1 MTRRYAIIL
10 LTVLLSIL
18 TAGAVTVSPR
28 IFRNYTA
35 ANGLADNGAQ
45 TIHCTKTGR
54 LVISTK
60 GQINFYDGSA
70 FSYIDPIDENVYAL
84 PEYHG
89 NYHLYFDKY
98 HHIWLKNTGSVTCV
112 ELITER
118 FVQSIDDVFAE
129 FGVKERVLDLFVDR
143 RGVVWLLT
151 ANGLYSVETKRY
163 IRPRTGLNLQDLE
176 IYKDKYLM
184 LFYQNGMMD
193 MYDTTTGKRIVESRP
208 YADSDARLYT
218 ASSALLLDSTK
229 VYQLRNG
236 AKEAILM
243 QYDAPTRQWSELL
256 RTPYHMNNMAK
267 RDSLLFVPCE
277 YGYWT
282 LNLNS
287 HEATHYEGL
296 MLGNGQS
303 LETDIN
309 VIAFDRQGGMWAGT
323 ETRGILYSKP
333 YKHPFI
339 PYAWGTPTADQLGAM
354 MDHVNQYPKF
364 RNRNVNCVF
373 KDSRGWTWVG
383 TAQGLQVYRR
393 ESDLL
398 PQVYTTKDGLYNN
411 IVHSVVEDRDHH
423 IWVATSYGI
432 SVVLFNEDDR
442 VHYINSYN
450 QYDNVPNE
458 VFVNGKAILLPDGK
472 IAMQSLDHVVLFDPT
487 KMATLDNDYPFKI
500 YPKLIKLMVNG
511 IDVNPTTE
519 IDGNRILD
527 RALSRIWG
535 IALNYNQNSITMVF
549 SALNYFRPQQTFY
562 RVRVLGLDEEWR
574 VVSPFSSPD
583 MVDKDGLLHLPLIA
597 LRPGNYTIQVQ
608 ASLAPDVWDTKPYEW
623 TIEINEPWWR
633 SVGMFGLLA
642 FVLVVMAGINLFYYM
657 KNANLRAMRNSE
669 EVGLINRIYSFVDR
683 CNMSTEVLEPVVEEY
698 TSTQPDPQVELD
710 EDFLKIYKKIAPV
723 VELERKKKKMT
734 MRRLSN
740 AAGMDAKTF
749 YQVITTNIFKSPRPL
764 IKQARL
770 QKVERMLRNTKEPL
784 DVIADKC
791 GFISANFMI
800 ASFFQVHRITPEQYR
815 KKH

>member
-18 TAGAVTVSPR
+18 TAGAVNVSPR

-45 TIHCTKTGR
+45 TILCTKTGR
-54 LVISTK
+54 LVITTA
-60 GQINFYDGSA
+60 GQINFYDGAS
-70 FSYIDPIDENVYAL
+70 FSYIDPLDENIYAL
-84 PEYHG
+84 SDYRG

-118 FVQSIDDVFAE
+118 FVPSIEDVFAE
-129 FGVKERVLDLFVDR
+129 FGVKERVMDLFVDR
-143 RGVVWLLT
+143 TGVVWLLT
-151 ANGLYSVETKRY
+151 ANGLYSVATKQY
-163 IRPRTGLNLQDLE
+163 IKPRAGLNLQDLE
-176 IYKDKYLM
+176 VYKDKFLM
-184 LFYQNGMMD
+184 LFYENGLME
-193 MYDTTTGKRIVESRP
+193 MYDIAKGKRLAENRP
-208 YADSDARLYT
+208 YNDDMARHYA
-218 ASSALLLDSTK
+218 ASSLVMMDSTK
-229 VYQLRNG
+229 VYQIRNG
-236 AKEAILM
+236 AKDAILM
-243 QYDAPTRQWSELL
+243 QYDVPRKEWTELL
-256 RTPYHMNNMAK
+256 RTPYHLNSLVK
-267 RDSLLFVPCE
+267 HDSLLYVPCE

-282 LNLNS
+282 VNENNQETT
-287 HEATHYEGL
+287 HIEAL
-296 MLGNGQS
+296 SIMSGQP

-323 ETRGILYSKP
+323 ESRGILYSRP
-333 YKHPFI
+333 YKPPFI
-339 PYAWGTPTADQLGAM
+339 PYAWGTPTANQLGSM
-354 MDHVNQYPKF
+354 MSNVNQWPKF
-364 RNRNVNCVF
+364 RDRTVNCVF

-383 TAQGLQVYRR
+383 TSQGLQVYRR

-411 IVHSVVEDRDHH
+411 IVHSIVEDQAHH

-432 SVVLFNEDDR
+432 SVVLFDEDDK
-442 VHYINSYN
+442 VHFINSYN
-450 QYDNVPNE
+450 EYDHVPNE
-458 VFVNGKAILLPDGK
+458 VFVNGKAMLLPDGQ

-487 KMATLDNDYPFKI
+487 KMSTLDNSYPFKI

-519 IDGNRILD
+519 IDGKRILD
-527 RALSRIWG
+527 RALSRVWG
-535 IALNYNQNSITMVF
+535 LDLNYNQNSLTLVF

-574 VVSPFSSPD
+574 ILSPFSSD

-597 LRPGNYTIQVQ
+597 LRPGHYTIQVQ

-623 TIEINEPWWR
+623 TIDVNEPWWR
-633 SVGMFGLLA
+633 SVGLFGLLA

-669 EVGLINRIYSFVDR
+669 EIGLINRIYAFVDR
-683 CNMSTEVLEPVVEEY
+683 CNTSAEVLEPVVEEY
-698 TSTQPDPQVELD
+698 TSAQPDPQVELD
-710 EDFLKIYKKIAPV
+710 EDFLKIYKKIAHV
-723 VELERKKKKMT
+723 VEFERKKKKMT

-770 QKVERMLRNTKEPL
+770 QQAERMLRNTKEPL
-784 DVIADKC
+784 EVIADKC
-791 GFISANFMI
+791 GFISVNFLI
-800 ASFFQVHRITPEQYR
+800 SQFFQVHHVTPDQYR
-815 KKH
+815 RKR

>member
-18 TAGAVTVSPR
+18 TAGAVNVSPR

-45 TIHCTKTGR
+45 TILCTKTGR
-54 LVISTK
+54 LVITTA
-60 GQINFYDGSA
+60 GQINFYDGAS
-70 FSYIDPIDENVYAL
+70 FSYIDPLDENIYAL
-84 PEYHG
+84 SDYRG

-118 FVQSIDDVFAE
+118 FVPSIEDVFAE
-129 FGVKERVLDLFVDR
+129 FGVKERVMDLFVDR
-143 RGVVWLLT
+143 TGVVWLLT
-151 ANGLYSVETKRY
+151 ANGLYSVATKQY
-163 IRPRTGLNLQDLE
+163 IKPRAGLNLQDLE
-176 IYKDKYLM
+176 VYKDKFLM
-184 LFYQNGMMD
+184 LFYENGLME
-193 MYDTTTGKRIVESRP
+193 MYDITKGKRVAENRP
-208 YADSDARLYT
+208 YNDEMARHYA
-218 ASSALLLDSTK
+218 ASSLTLLDSTK
-229 VYQLRNG
+229 VYQIRNG

-243 QYDAPTRQWSELL
+243 QYDVPRKEWTELL
-256 RTPYHMNNMAK
+256 RTPYHLNSLVK
-267 RDSLLFVPCE
+267 HDSLLYVPCE

-282 LNLNS
+282 VNENNQETT
-287 HEATHYEGL
+287 HIEAL
-296 MLGNGQS
+296 SIMSGQP

-323 ETRGILYSKP
+323 ESRGILYSRP
-333 YKHPFI
+333 YKPPFI
-339 PYAWGTPTADQLGAM
+339 PYAWGTPTANQLGSM
-354 MDHVNQYPKF
+354 MSNVNQWPKF
-364 RNRNVNCVF
+364 RDRTVNCVF

-383 TAQGLQVYRR
+383 TSQGLQVYRR

-411 IVHSVVEDRDHH
+411 IVHSIVEDQAHH

-432 SVVLFNEDDR
+432 SVVLFDEDDK
-442 VHYINSYN
+442 VHFINSYN
-450 QYDNVPNE
+450 EYDHVPNE
-458 VFVNGKAILLPDGK
+458 VFVNGKAMLLPDGQ

-487 KMATLDNDYPFKI
+487 KMSTLDNNYPFKI

-511 IDVNPTTE
+511 IDVTPTTE
-519 IDGNRILD
+519 IDGKRILD
-527 RALSRIWG
+527 RALSRVWG
-535 IALNYNQNSITMVF
+535 LDLNYNQNSLTLVF

-574 VVSPFSSPD
+574 VLSPFSSD

-597 LRPGNYTIQVQ
+597 LRPGHYTIQVQ
-608 ASLAPDVWDTKPYEW
+608 ASLAPDVWDTRPYEW
-623 TIEINEPWWR
+623 TIDVNEPWWR
-633 SVGMFGLLA
+633 SVGLFGLLA

-669 EVGLINRIYSFVDR
+669 EIGLINRIYAFVDR
-683 CNMSTEVLEPVVEEY
+683 CNTSTEVLEPVVEEY
-698 TSTQPDPQVELD
+698 TSAQPDPQVELD
-710 EDFLKIYKKIAPV
+710 EDFLKIYKKIAHV
-723 VELERKKKKMT
+723 VEFERKKKKMT

-770 QKVERMLRNTKEPL
+770 QQAERMLRNTKEPL
-784 DVIADKC
+784 EVIADKC
-791 GFISANFMI
+791 GFISVNFLI
-800 ASFFQVHRITPEQYR
+800 SQFFQVHHVTPDQYR
-815 KKH
+815 RKR

>member
-18 TAGAVTVSPR
+18 TAGAVNVSPR

-54 LVISTK
+54 LVITTA
-60 GQINFYDGSA
+60 GQINFYDGAS
-70 FSYIDPIDENVYAL
+70 FSYIDPLDENIYAL
-84 PEYHG
+84 SKYRG
-89 NYHLYFDKY
+89 NFHLYFDKY

-118 FVQSIDDVFAE
+118 FVPSIEDVFAE
-129 FGVKERVLDLFVDR
+129 FGVKERVMDLFVDR
-143 RGVVWLLT
+143 TGVVWLLT
-151 ANGLYSVETKRY
+151 ANGLYSVATKQY
-163 IRPRTGLNLQDLE
+163 IKPRAGLNLQDLE
-176 IYKDKYLM
+176 VYKDKFLM
-184 LFYQNGMMD
+184 LFYENGLME
-193 MYDTTTGKRIVESRP
+193 MYDIARGKRLTENRP
-208 YADSDARLYT
+208 YSDEMARHYA
-218 ASSALLLDSTK
+218 ASSLVMMDSTK
-229 VYQLRNG
+229 VYQIRNG
-236 AKEAILM
+236 AKDAILM
-243 QYDAPTRQWSELL
+243 QYDVPRKEWTELL
-256 RTPYHMNNMAK
+256 RTPYHLNSLVK
-267 RDSLLFVPCE
+267 HDSLVYVPCE

-282 LNLNS
+282 VHENS
-287 HEATHYEGL
+287 HETMHYEA
-296 MLGNGQS
+296 LGIVFSQP

-323 ETRGILYSKP
+323 ENRGILYSMP
-333 YKHPFI
+333 YKQPFHAY
-339 PYAWGTPTADQLGAM
+339 PWGTTIANQLGSM
-354 MDHVNQYPKF
+354 MSNVNQWPKF
-364 RNRNVNCVF
+364 RDRTVNCVF

-383 TAQGLQVYRR
+383 TSQGLQVYRR

-450 QYDNVPNE
+450 EYDHVPNE
-458 VFVNGKAILLPDGK
+458 AFVNGKAMLLPDGQ

-487 KMATLDNDYPFKI
+487 KMATLDSYYPFKI
-500 YPKLIKLMVNG
+500 YPKLIKLYVNG
-511 IDVNPTTE
+511 VDVNPTTE
-519 IDGNRILD
+519 IDGERILD
-527 RALSRIWG
+527 RALSRVWG
-535 IALNYNQNSITMVF
+535 LDLNYNQNSLTLVF

-562 RVRVLGLDEEWR
+562 RVRIMGLDEEWR
-574 VVSPFSSPD
+574 ILSPFNSD

-597 LRPGNYTIQVQ
+597 LRPGNYTVQVQ
-608 ASLAPDVWDTKPYEW
+608 ASLAPDVWDTEPYEW
-623 TIEINEPWWR
+623 TIDINEPWWR
-633 SVGMFGLLA
+633 SVGLFGLLG

-669 EVGLINRIYSFVDR
+669 EIGLINRIYAFVDR
-683 CNMSTEVLEPVVEEY
+683 CNTSAEVLEPVVEEY
-698 TSTQPDPQVELD
+698 TSAQPDPQVELD
-710 EDFLKIYKKIAPV
+710 EDFLKIYKKIAHV
-723 VELERKKKKMT
+723 VEFERKKKKMT

-770 QKVERMLRNTKEPL
+770 QQAERMLRNTKEPL
-784 DVIADKC
+784 EVIADKC
-791 GFISANFMI
+791 GFISVNFLI
-800 ASFFQVHRITPEQYR
+800 SQFFQVYRVTPDQYR
-815 KKH
+815 RKR

>member
-18 TAGAVTVSPR
+18 TAGAVNVSPR

-54 LVISTK
+54 LVITTA
-60 GQINFYDGSA
+60 GQINFYDGAS
-70 FSYIDPIDENVYAL
+70 FSYIDPLDENIYAL
-84 PEYHG
+84 SEYRG

-118 FVQSIDDVFAE
+118 FVPSIEDVFAE
-129 FGVKERVLDLFVDR
+129 FGVKERVMDLFVDR
-143 RGVVWLLT
+143 TGVVWLLT
-151 ANGLYSVETKRY
+151 ANGLYSVATKQY
-163 IRPRTGLNLQDLE
+163 IKPRAGLNLQDLE
-176 IYKDKYLM
+176 VYKDKFLM
-184 LFYQNGMMD
+184 LFYENGLME
-193 MYDTTTGKRIVESRP
+193 MYDIAKGKRLTENRP
-208 YADSDARLYT
+208 YNDEMARHYA
-218 ASSALLLDSTK
+218 ASSLTLLDSTK
-229 VYQLRNG
+229 VYQIRNG

-243 QYDAPTRQWSELL
+243 QYDVPRKEWTELL
-256 RTPYHMNNMAK
+256 RTPYHLNSLVK
-267 RDSLLFVPCE
+267 HDSLLYVPCE

-282 LNLNS
+282 V
-287 HEATHYEGL
+287 HESSYETTHFEAL
-296 MLGNGQS
+296 SIVSGQP

-323 ETRGILYSKP
+323 ENRGILYSMP
-333 YKHPFI
+333 YKQPFHA
-339 PYAWGTPTADQLGAM
+339 YAWGTPIANQLGSM
-354 MDHVNQYPKF
+354 MSNVNQGPKF
-364 RNRNVNCVF
+364 RDRTVNCVF

-383 TAQGLQVYRR
+383 TSQGLLVYRR

-411 IVHSVVEDRDHH
+411 IVHSIVEDQAHH

-432 SVVLFNEDDR
+432 SVVLFDEDGK
-442 VHYINSYN
+442 VHFINSYN
-450 QYDNVPNE
+450 EYDHVPNE
-458 VFVNGKAILLPDGK
+458 VFVNGKAMLLPDGQ

-487 KMATLDNDYPFKI
+487 KMATLDSNYPFKI

-519 IDGNRILD
+519 IDGKRILD
-527 RALSRIWG
+527 RALSRVWG
-535 IALNYNQNSITMVF
+535 LDLNYNQNSLTLVF

-574 VVSPFSSPD
+574 ILSPFSSD

-597 LRPGNYTIQVQ
+597 LRPGHYTIQVQ
-608 ASLAPDVWDTKPYEW
+608 ASLSPDVWDTRPYEW
-623 TIEINEPWWR
+623 TIDVNEPWWR

-669 EVGLINRIYSFVDR
+669 EIGLINRIYAFVDR
-683 CNMSTEVLEPVVEEY
+683 CNTSAEVLEPVVEEY
-698 TSTQPDPQVELD
+698 TSAQPDPQVELD
-710 EDFLKIYKKIAPV
+710 EDFLKIYKKIAHV
-723 VELERKKKKMT
+723 VEFERKKKKMT

-770 QKVERMLRNTKEPL
+770 QQAERMLRNTKEPL
-784 DVIADKC
+784 EVIADKC
-791 GFISANFMI
+791 GFISVNFLI
-800 ASFFQVHRITPEQYR
+800 SQFFQVHHVTPDQYR
-815 KKH
+815 RKR

>member
-18 TAGAVTVSPR
+18 TAGAVNVSPR

-45 TIHCTKTGR
+45 TILCTKTGR
-54 LVISTK
+54 LVITTA
-60 GQINFYDGSA
+60 GQINFYDGAS
-70 FSYIDPIDENVYAL
+70 FSYIDPLDENIYAL
-84 PEYHG
+84 SEYRG

-118 FVQSIDDVFAE
+118 FVPSIEDVFAE
-129 FGVKERVLDLFVDR
+129 FGVKERVMDLFVDR
-143 RGVVWLLT
+143 KGVVWLLT
-151 ANGLYSVETKRY
+151 ANGLYSVATKQY
-163 IRPRTGLNLQDLE
+163 IKPRAGLNLQDLE
-176 IYKDKYLM
+176 VYKDKFLM
-184 LFYQNGMMD
+184 LFYENGLME
-193 MYDTTTGKRIVESRP
+193 MYDIAKGKRLTENRP
-208 YADSDARLYT
+208 YNDDMARHYA
-218 ASSALLLDSTK
+218 ASSLVMMDSTK
-229 VYQLRNG
+229 VYQIRNG
-236 AKEAILM
+236 AKDAILM
-243 QYDAPTRQWSELL
+243 QYDVPRKEWTELL
-256 RTPYHMNNMAK
+256 RTPYHLNSLVK
-267 RDSLLFVPCE
+267 HDSLLYVPCE

-282 LNLNS
+282 V
-287 HEATHYEGL
+287 HESSYETTHIEAL
-296 MLGNGQS
+296 SIMSGQP

-323 ETRGILYSKP
+323 ESRGILYSRP
-333 YKHPFI
+333 YKPPFI
-339 PYAWGTPTADQLGAM
+339 PYAWGTPTANQLGSM
-354 MDHVNQYPKF
+354 MSNVNQWPKF
-364 RNRNVNCVF
+364 RDRTVNCVF

-383 TAQGLQVYRR
+383 TSQGLQVYRR

-411 IVHSVVEDRDHH
+411 IVHSIVEDQAHH

-432 SVVLFNEDDR
+432 SVVLFDEDDK
-442 VHYINSYN
+442 VHFINSYN
-450 QYDNVPNE
+450 EYDHVPNE
-458 VFVNGKAILLPDGK
+458 VFVNGKAMLLPDGQ

-487 KMATLDNDYPFKI
+487 KMSTLDNNYPFKI

-511 IDVNPTTE
+511 IDVTPTTE
-519 IDGNRILD
+519 IDGKRILD
-527 RALSRIWG
+527 RALSRVWG
-535 IALNYNQNSITMVF
+535 LDLNYNQNSLTLVF

-574 VVSPFSSPD
+574 VLSPFSSD

-597 LRPGNYTIQVQ
+597 LRPGHYTIQVQ
-608 ASLAPDVWDTKPYEW
+608 ASLAPDVWDTRPYEW
-623 TIEINEPWWR
+623 TIDVNEPWWR
-633 SVGMFGLLA
+633 SVGLFGLLA

-669 EVGLINRIYSFVDR
+669 EIGLINRIYAFVDR
-683 CNMSTEVLEPVVEEY
+683 CNTSAEVLEPVVEEY
-698 TSTQPDPQVELD
+698 TSAQPDPQVELD
-710 EDFLKIYKKIAPV
+710 EDFLKIYKKIAHV
-723 VELERKKKKMT
+723 VEFERKKKKMT

-770 QKVERMLRNTKEPL
+770 QQAERMLRNTKEPL
-784 DVIADKC
+784 EVIADKC
-791 GFISANFMI
+791 GFISVNFLI
-800 ASFFQVHRITPEQYR
+800 SQFFQVHHVTPDQYR
-815 KKH
+815 RKR

>member
-18 TAGAVTVSPR
+18 TAGAVNVSPR
-28 IFRNYTA
+28 VFRNYTA

-45 TIHCTKTGR
+45 TILCTKTGR
-54 LVISTK
+54 LVITTA
-60 GQINFYDGSA
+60 GQINFYDGAS
-70 FSYIDPIDENVYAL
+70 FSYIDPLDENIYAL
-84 PEYHG
+84 SDYRG

-118 FVQSIDDVFAE
+118 FVPSIEDVFAE
-129 FGVKERVLDLFVDR
+129 FGVKERVMDLFVDR
-143 RGVVWLLT
+143 TGVVWLLT
-151 ANGLYSVETKRY
+151 ANGLYSVETKQY
-163 IRPRTGLNLQDLE
+163 IKTRAGLNLQDLE
-176 IYKDKYLM
+176 VYKDKFLM
-184 LFYQNGMMD
+184 LFYENGLME
-193 MYDTTTGKRIVESRP
+193 MYDIAKGKRLAENRP
-208 YADSDARLYT
+208 YNDEMARHYT
-218 ASSALLLDSTK
+218 ASSLVMMDSTK
-229 VYQLRNG
+229 VYQIRNG

-243 QYDAPTRQWSELL
+243 QYDVPRKEWTELL
-256 RTPYHMNNMAK
+256 RTPYHLNSLVK
-267 RDSLLFVPCE
+267 HDSLLYVPCE

-282 LNLNS
+282 V
-287 HEATHYEGL
+287 HESSYETTHIEAL
-296 MLGNGQS
+296 SIMSGQP

-323 ETRGILYSKP
+323 ESRGILYSRP
-333 YKHPFI
+333 YKPPFI
-339 PYAWGTPTADQLGAM
+339 PYAWGTPTANQLGSM
-354 MDHVNQYPKF
+354 MSNVNQWPKF
-364 RNRNVNCVF
+364 RDRTVNCVF

-383 TAQGLQVYRR
+383 TSQGLQVYRR

-411 IVHSVVEDRDHH
+411 IVHSIVEDQAHH

-432 SVVLFNEDDR
+432 SVVLFDEDGK
-442 VHYINSYN
+442 VHFINSYN
-450 QYDNVPNE
+450 EYDHVPNE
-458 VFVNGKAILLPDGK
+458 VFVNGKAMLLPDGQ

-487 KMATLDNDYPFKI
+487 KMSTLDNNYPFKI

-511 IDVNPTTE
+511 IDVTPTTE
-519 IDGNRILD
+519 IDGKRILD
-527 RALSRIWG
+527 RALSRVWG
-535 IALNYNQNSITMVF
+535 LDLNYNQNSLTLVF

-574 VVSPFSSPD
+574 VLSPFSSD

-597 LRPGNYTIQVQ
+597 LRPGHYTIQVQ
-608 ASLAPDVWDTKPYEW
+608 ASLAPDVWDTRPYEW
-623 TIEINEPWWR
+623 TIDVNEPWWR
-633 SVGMFGLLA
+633 SVGLFGLLA

-669 EVGLINRIYSFVDR
+669 EIGLINRIYVFVDR
-683 CNMSTEVLEPVVEEY
+683 CNTSTEVLEPVVEEY
-698 TSTQPDPQVELD
+698 TSAQPDPQVELD
-710 EDFLKIYKKIAPV
+710 EDFLKIYKKIAHV
-723 VELERKKKKMT
+723 VEFERKKKKMT

-770 QKVERMLRNTKEPL
+770 QQAERMLRNTKEPL
-784 DVIADKC
+784 EVIADKC
-791 GFISANFMI
+791 GFISVNFLI
-800 ASFFQVHRITPEQYR
+800 SQFFQVHHVTPDQYR
-815 KKH
+815 RKR

>member
-18 TAGAVTVSPR
+18 TAGAVNVSPR

-45 TIHCTKTGR
+45 TILCTKTGR
-54 LVISTK
+54 LVITTA
-60 GQINFYDGSA
+60 GQINFYDGAS
-70 FSYIDPIDENVYAL
+70 FSYIDPLDENIYAL
-84 PEYHG
+84 SDYRG

-118 FVQSIDDVFAE
+118 FVPSIEDVFAE
-129 FGVKERVLDLFVDR
+129 FGVKERVMDLFVDR
-143 RGVVWLLT
+143 TGVVWLLT
-151 ANGLYSVETKRY
+151 ANGLYSVATKQY
-163 IRPRTGLNLQDLE
+163 IKPRAGLNLQDLE
-176 IYKDKYLM
+176 VYKDKFLM
-184 LFYQNGMMD
+184 LFYENGLME
-193 MYDTTTGKRIVESRP
+193 MYDIAKGKRLTENRP
-208 YADSDARLYT
+208 YNDEMARHYA
-218 ASSALLLDSTK
+218 ASSLVMMDSTK
-229 VYQLRNG
+229 VYQIRNG

-243 QYDAPTRQWSELL
+243 QYDVPRKEWTELL
-256 RTPYHMNNMAK
+256 RTPYHLNSLVK
-267 RDSLLFVPCE
+267 HDSLLYVPCE

-282 LNLNS
+282 VNENNQETT
-287 HEATHYEGL
+287 HIEAL
-296 MLGNGQS
+296 SIVSGQP

-323 ETRGILYSKP
+323 ESRGILYSRP
-333 YKHPFI
+333 YKPPFI
-339 PYAWGTPTADQLGAM
+339 PYAWGTPTANQLGSM
-354 MDHVNQYPKF
+354 MSNVNQWPKF
-364 RNRNVNCVF
+364 RDRTVNCVF

-383 TAQGLQVYRR
+383 TSQGLQVYRR

-411 IVHSVVEDRDHH
+411 IVHSIVEDQAHH

-432 SVVLFNEDDR
+432 SVVLFDEDDK
-442 VHYINSYN
+442 VHFINSYN
-450 QYDNVPNE
+450 EYDHVPNE
-458 VFVNGKAILLPDGK
+458 VFVNGKAMLLPDGQ

-487 KMATLDNDYPFKI
+487 KMSTLDNNYPFKI

-511 IDVNPTTE
+511 IDVTPTTE
-519 IDGNRILD
+519 IDGKRILD
-527 RALSRIWG
+527 RALSRVWG
-535 IALNYNQNSITMVF
+535 LDLNYNQNSLTLVF

-574 VVSPFSSPD
+574 ILSPFSSD

-597 LRPGNYTIQVQ
+597 LRPGHYTIQVQ

-669 EVGLINRIYSFVDR
+669 EIGLINRIYAFVDR
-683 CNMSTEVLEPVVEEY
+683 CNTSAEVLEPVVEEY
-698 TSTQPDPQVELD
+698 TLAQPDPQVELD
-710 EDFLKIYKKIAPV
+710 EDFLKIYKKIAHV
-723 VELERKKKKMT
+723 VEFERKKKKMT

-770 QKVERMLRNTKEPL
+770 QQAERMLRNTKEPL
-784 DVIADKC
+784 EVIADKC
-791 GFISANFMI
+791 GFISVNFLI
-800 ASFFQVHRITPEQYR
+800 SQFFQVHHVTPDQYR
-815 KKH
+815 RKR

>member
-18 TAGAVTVSPR
+18 TAGAVNVSPR

-54 LVISTK
+54 LVITTA
-60 GQINFYDGSA
+60 GQINFYDGAS
-70 FSYIDPIDENVYAL
+70 FSYIDPLDENIYAL
-84 PEYHG
+84 SEYRG

-118 FVQSIDDVFAE
+118 FVPSIEDVFAE
-129 FGVKERVLDLFVDR
+129 FGVKERVMDLFVDR
-143 RGVVWLLT
+143 TGVVWLLT
-151 ANGLYSVETKRY
+151 ANGLYSVATKQY
-163 IRPRTGLNLQDLE
+163 IKPRAGLNLQDLE
-176 IYKDKYLM
+176 VYKDKFLM
-184 LFYQNGMMD
+184 LFYENGLME
-193 MYDTTTGKRIVESRP
+193 MYDIAKGKRLTENRP
-208 YADSDARLYT
+208 YNDEMARHYA
-218 ASSALLLDSTK
+218 ASSLVMMDSTK
-229 VYQLRNG
+229 VYQIRNG
-236 AKEAILM
+236 AKDAILM
-243 QYDAPTRQWSELL
+243 QYDVPRKEWTELL
-256 RTPYHMNNMAK
+256 RTPYHLNSMVK
-267 RDSLLFVPCE
+267 HDSLVYVPCE

-282 LNLNS
+282 VHENS
-287 HEATHYEGL
+287 HETMHYEA
-296 MLGNGQS
+296 LGVVFSQP

-323 ETRGILYSKP
+323 ENRGILYSMP
-333 YKHPFI
+333 YKQPFHAY
-339 PYAWGTPTADQLGAM
+339 PWGTPIANQLGSM
-354 MDHVNQYPKF
+354 MSNVNQWPKF
-364 RNRNVNCVF
+364 RDRTVNCVF

-383 TAQGLQVYRR
+383 TSQGLQVYRR

-432 SVVLFNEDDR
+432 SVVLFNEEGR

-450 QYDNVPNE
+450 EYDHVPNE
-458 VFVNGKAILLPDGK
+458 AFVNGKAMLLPDGQ

-487 KMATLDNDYPFKI
+487 KMATLDSHYPFKI
-500 YPKLIKLMVNG
+500 YPKLIKLYVNG
-511 IDVNPTTE
+511 VDVNPTTE
-519 IDGNRILD
+519 IDGERILD
-527 RALSRIWG
+527 RALSRVWG
-535 IALNYNQNSITMVF
+535 LDLNYNQNSLTLVF

-562 RVRVLGLDEEWR
+562 RVRIMGLDEEWR
-574 VVSPFSSPD
+574 ILSPFSSD

-597 LRPGNYTIQVQ
+597 LRPGHYTIQVQ

-623 TIEINEPWWR
+623 TIDINEPWWR
-633 SVGMFGLLA
+633 SVGLFGLLG

-669 EVGLINRIYSFVDR
+669 EIGLINRIYAFVDR
-683 CNMSTEVLEPVVEEY
+683 CNTSAEVLEPVVEEY
-698 TSTQPDPQVELD
+698 TSAQPDPQVELD
-710 EDFLKIYKKIAPV
+710 EDFLKIYKKIAHV
-723 VELERKKKKMT
+723 VEFERKKKKMT

-770 QKVERMLRNTKEPL
+770 QQAERMLRNTKEPL
-784 DVIADKC
+784 EVIADKC
-791 GFISANFMI
+791 GFISVNFLI
-800 ASFFQVHRITPEQYR
+800 SQFFQVYRVTPDQYR
-815 KKH
+815 RKR

>member
-18 TAGAVTVSPR
+18 TAGAVNVSPR

-45 TIHCTKTGR
+45 TILCTKTGR
-54 LVISTK
+54 LVITTA
-60 GQINFYDGSA
+60 GQINFYDGAS
-70 FSYIDPIDENVYAL
+70 FSYIDPLDENIYAL
-84 PEYHG
+84 SDYRG

-118 FVQSIDDVFAE
+118 FVPSIEDVFAE
-129 FGVKERVLDLFVDR
+129 FGVKERVMDLFVDR
-143 RGVVWLLT
+143 TGVVWLLT
-151 ANGLYSVETKRY
+151 ANGLYSVATKQY
-163 IRPRTGLNLQDLE
+163 IKPRAGLNLQDLE
-176 IYKDKYLM
+176 VYKDKFLM
-184 LFYQNGMMD
+184 LFYENGLME
-193 MYDTTTGKRIVESRP
+193 MYDIAKGKRLTENRP
-208 YADSDARLYT
+208 YNDEMARHYA
-218 ASSALLLDSTK
+218 ASSLVMMDSTK
-229 VYQLRNG
+229 VYQIRNG
-236 AKEAILM
+236 AKDAILM
-243 QYDAPTRQWSELL
+243 QYDVPRKEWTELL
-256 RTPYHMNNMAK
+256 RTPYHLNSLVK
-267 RDSLLFVPCE
+267 HDSLLYVPCE

-282 LNLNS
+282 V
-287 HEATHYEGL
+287 HESSYETTHIEAL
-296 MLGNGQS
+296 SIMSGQP

-323 ETRGILYSKP
+323 ESRGILYSRP
-333 YKHPFI
+333 YKPPFI
-339 PYAWGTPTADQLGAM
+339 PYAWGTPTANQLGSM
-354 MDHVNQYPKF
+354 MSNVNQWPKF
-364 RNRNVNCVF
+364 RDRTVNCVF

-383 TAQGLQVYRR
+383 TSQGLQVYRR

-411 IVHSVVEDRDHH
+411 IVHSIVEDQAHH

-432 SVVLFNEDDR
+432 SVVLFDEDDK
-442 VHYINSYN
+442 VHFINSYN
-450 QYDNVPNE
+450 EYDHVPNE
-458 VFVNGKAILLPDGK
+458 VFVNGKAMLLPDGQ

-487 KMATLDNDYPFKI
+487 KMSTLDNSYPFKI

-519 IDGNRILD
+519 IDGKRILD
-527 RALSRIWG
+527 RALSRVWG
-535 IALNYNQNSITMVF
+535 LDLNYNQNSLTLVF

-574 VVSPFSSPD
+574 VLSPFSSD

-597 LRPGNYTIQVQ
+597 LRPGHYTIQVQ
-608 ASLAPDVWDTKPYEW
+608 ASLAPDVWDTRPYEW

-633 SVGMFGLLA
+633 SVGLFGLLA

-669 EVGLINRIYSFVDR
+669 EIGLINRIYAFVDR
-683 CNMSTEVLEPVVEEY
+683 CNTSTEVLEPVVEEY
-698 TSTQPDPQVELD
+698 TSAQPDPQVELD
-710 EDFLKIYKKIAPV
+710 EDFLKIYKKIAHV
-723 VELERKKKKMT
+723 VEFERKKKKMT

-770 QKVERMLRNTKEPL
+770 QQAERMLRNTKEPL
-784 DVIADKC
+784 EVIADKC
-791 GFISANFMI
+791 GFISVNFLI
-800 ASFFQVHRITPEQYR
+800 SQFFQVHHVTPDQYR
-815 KKH
+815 RKR

>member
-18 TAGAVTVSPR
+18 TAGAVNVSPR
-28 IFRNYTA
+28 VFRNYTA

-45 TIHCTKTGR
+45 TILCTKTGR
-54 LVISTK
+54 LVITTA
-60 GQINFYDGSA
+60 GQINFYDGAS
-70 FSYIDPIDENVYAL
+70 FSYIDPLDENIYAL
-84 PEYHG
+84 SDYRG

-118 FVQSIDDVFAE
+118 FVPSIEDVFAE
-129 FGVKERVLDLFVDR
+129 FGVKERVMDLFVDR
-143 RGVVWLLT
+143 TGVVWLLT
-151 ANGLYSVETKRY
+151 ANGLYSVATKQY
-163 IRPRTGLNLQDLE
+163 IKPRAGLNLQDLE
-176 IYKDKYLM
+176 VYKDKFLM
-184 LFYQNGMMD
+184 LFYENGLME
-193 MYDTTTGKRIVESRP
+193 MYDIAKGKRLTENRP
-208 YADSDARLYT
+208 YNDEMARHYA
-218 ASSALLLDSTK
+218 ASSLVMMDSTK
-229 VYQLRNG
+229 VYQIRNG

-243 QYDAPTRQWSELL
+243 QYDVPRKEWTELL
-256 RTPYHMNNMAK
+256 RTPYHLNSLVK
-267 RDSLLFVPCE
+267 HDSLLYVPCE

-282 LNLNS
+282 V
-287 HEATHYEGL
+287 HESSYETTHFEAL
-296 MLGNGQS
+296 SILSGQP

-323 ETRGILYSKP
+323 ESRGILYSRP
-333 YKHPFI
+333 YKPPFI
-339 PYAWGTPTADQLGAM
+339 PYAWGTPTANQLGSM
-354 MDHVNQYPKF
+354 MSNVNQWPKF
-364 RNRNVNCVF
+364 RDRTVNCVF

-383 TAQGLQVYRR
+383 TSQGLQVYRR

-411 IVHSVVEDRDHH
+411 IVHSIVEDQAHH

-432 SVVLFNEDDR
+432 SVVLFDEDDK
-442 VHYINSYN
+442 VHFINSYN
-450 QYDNVPNE
+450 EYDHVPNE
-458 VFVNGKAILLPDGK
+458 VFVNGKAMLLPDGQ

-487 KMATLDNDYPFKI
+487 KMSTLDNSYPFKI

-519 IDGNRILD
+519 IDGKRILD
-527 RALSRIWG
+527 RALSRVWG
-535 IALNYNQNSITMVF
+535 LDLNYNQNSLTLVF

-574 VVSPFSSPD
+574 ILSPFSSD

-597 LRPGNYTIQVQ
+597 LRPGHYTIQVQ
-608 ASLAPDVWDTKPYEW
+608 ASLAPDIWDTKPYEW
-623 TIEINEPWWR
+623 TIDVNEPWWR

-669 EVGLINRIYSFVDR
+669 EIGLINRIYAFVDR
-683 CNMSTEVLEPVVEEY
+683 CNTSAEVLEPVVEEY
-698 TSTQPDPQVELD
+698 TLAQPDPQVELD
-710 EDFLKIYKKIAPV
+710 EDFLKIYKKIAHV
-723 VELERKKKKMT
+723 VEFERKKKKMT

-770 QKVERMLRNTKEPL
+770 QQAERMLRNTKEPL
-784 DVIADKC
+784 EVIADKC
-791 GFISANFMI
+791 GFISVNFLI
-800 ASFFQVHRITPEQYR
+800 SQFFQVHHVTPDQYR
-815 KKH
+815 RKR

>member
-18 TAGAVTVSPR
+18 TAGAVNVSPR
-28 IFRNYTA
+28 VFRNYTA

-45 TIHCTKTGR
+45 TILCTKTGR
-54 LVISTK
+54 LVITTA
-60 GQINFYDGSA
+60 GQINFYDGAS
-70 FSYIDPIDENVYAL
+70 FSYIDPLDENIYAL
-84 PEYHG
+84 SEYRG

-118 FVQSIDDVFAE
+118 FVPSIEDVFAE
-129 FGVKERVLDLFVDR
+129 FGVKERVMDLFVDR
-143 RGVVWLLT
+143 TGVVWLLT
-151 ANGLYSVETKRY
+151 ANGLYSVATKQY
-163 IRPRTGLNLQDLE
+163 IKPRAGLNLQDLE
-176 IYKDKYLM
+176 VYKDKFLM
-184 LFYQNGMMD
+184 LFYENGLME
-193 MYDTTTGKRIVESRP
+193 MYDIAKGKRLAENRP
-208 YADSDARLYT
+208 YNDDMARHYA
-218 ASSALLLDSTK
+218 ASSLVMMDSTK
-229 VYQLRNG
+229 VYQIRNG
-236 AKEAILM
+236 AKDAILM
-243 QYDAPTRQWSELL
+243 QYDVPRKEWTELL
-256 RTPYHMNNMAK
+256 RTPYHLNSLVK
-267 RDSLLFVPCE
+267 HDSLLYVPCE

-282 LNLNS
+282 V
-287 HEATHYEGL
+287 HESSYETTHIEAL
-296 MLGNGQS
+296 SIMSGQP

-323 ETRGILYSKP
+323 ESRGILYSRP
-333 YKHPFI
+333 YKPPFI
-339 PYAWGTPTADQLGAM
+339 PYAWGTPTANQLGSM
-354 MDHVNQYPKF
+354 MSNVNQWPKF
-364 RNRNVNCVF
+364 RDRTVNCVF

-383 TAQGLQVYRR
+383 TSQGLQVYRR

-411 IVHSVVEDRDHH
+411 IVHSIVEDQAHH

-432 SVVLFNEDDR
+432 SVVLFDEDGK
-442 VHYINSYN
+442 VHFINSYN
-450 QYDNVPNE
+450 EYDHVPNE
-458 VFVNGKAILLPDGK
+458 VFVNGKAMLLPDGQ

-487 KMATLDNDYPFKI
+487 KMSTLDNNYPFKI

-519 IDGNRILD
+519 IDGKRILD
-527 RALSRIWG
+527 RALSRVWG
-535 IALNYNQNSITMVF
+535 LDLNYNQNSLTLVF

-574 VVSPFSSPD
+574 VLSPFSSD

-597 LRPGNYTIQVQ
+597 LRPGHYTIQVQ
-608 ASLAPDVWDTKPYEW
+608 ASLAPDVWDTRPYEW
-623 TIEINEPWWR
+623 TIDVNEPWWR
-633 SVGMFGLLA
+633 SVGLFGLLA

-669 EVGLINRIYSFVDR
+669 EIGLINRIYAFVDR
-683 CNMSTEVLEPVVEEY
+683 CNTSTEVLEPVVEEY
-698 TSTQPDPQVELD
+698 TSAQPDPQVELD
-710 EDFLKIYKKIAPV
+710 EDFLKIYKKIAHV
-723 VELERKKKKMT
+723 VEFERKKKKMT

-770 QKVERMLRNTKEPL
+770 QQAERMLRNTKEPL
-784 DVIADKC
+784 EVIADKC
-791 GFISANFMI
+791 GFISVNFLI
-800 ASFFQVHRITPEQYR
+800 SQFFQVHHVTPDQYR
-815 KKH
+815 RKR

>member
-18 TAGAVTVSPR
+18 TAGAVNVSPR
-28 IFRNYTA
+28 VFRNYTA

-45 TIHCTKTGR
+45 TILCTKTGR
-54 LVISTK
+54 LVITTA
-60 GQINFYDGSA
+60 GQINFYDGAS
-70 FSYIDPIDENVYAL
+70 FSYIDPLDENIYAL
-84 PEYHG
+84 SDYRG

-118 FVQSIDDVFAE
+118 FVPSIEDVFAE
-129 FGVKERVLDLFVDR
+129 FGVKERVMDLFVDR
-143 RGVVWLLT
+143 TGVVWLLT
-151 ANGLYSVETKRY
+151 ANGLYSVATKQY
-163 IRPRTGLNLQDLE
+163 IKPRAGLNLQDLE
-176 IYKDKYLM
+176 VYKDKFLM
-184 LFYQNGMMD
+184 LFYENGLME
-193 MYDTTTGKRIVESRP
+193 MYDIAKGKRLTENRP
-208 YADSDARLYT
+208 YNDEMARHYA
-218 ASSALLLDSTK
+218 ASSLVMMDSTK
-229 VYQLRNG
+229 VYQIRNG
-236 AKEAILM
+236 AKDAILM
-243 QYDAPTRQWSELL
+243 QYDVPRKEWTELL
-256 RTPYHMNNMAK
+256 RTPYHLNSLVK
-267 RDSLLFVPCE
+267 HDSLLYVPCE

-282 LNLNS
+282 V
-287 HEATHYEGL
+287 HESSYETTHFEAL
-296 MLGNGQS
+296 SIVSGQP

-323 ETRGILYSKP
+323 ESRGILYSRP
-333 YKHPFI
+333 YKPPFI
-339 PYAWGTPTADQLGAM
+339 PYAWGTPTANQLGYM
-354 MDHVNQYPKF
+354 MSNVNQWPKF
-364 RNRNVNCVF
+364 RDRTVNCVF

-383 TAQGLQVYRR
+383 TSQGLQVYRR

-411 IVHSVVEDRDHH
+411 IVHSIVEDQAHH

-432 SVVLFNEDDR
+432 SVVLFDEDDK
-442 VHYINSYN
+442 VHFINSYN
-450 QYDNVPNE
+450 EYDHVPNE
-458 VFVNGKAILLPDGK
+458 VFVNGKAMLLPDGQ

-487 KMATLDNDYPFKI
+487 KMSTLDNSYPFKI

-511 IDVNPTTE
+511 IDVTPTTE
-519 IDGNRILD
+519 IDGKRILD
-527 RALSRIWG
+527 RALSRVWG
-535 IALNYNQNSITMVF
+535 LDLNYNQNSLTLVF

-574 VVSPFSSPD
+574 VLSPFSSD

-597 LRPGNYTIQVQ
+597 LRPGHYTIQVQ
-608 ASLAPDVWDTKPYEW
+608 ASLAPDVWDTRPYEW
-623 TIEINEPWWR
+623 TIDVNEPWWR
-633 SVGMFGLLA
+633 SVGLFGLLA

-669 EVGLINRIYSFVDR
+669 EIGLINRIYAFVDR
-683 CNMSTEVLEPVVEEY
+683 CNTSAEVLEPVVEEY
-698 TSTQPDPQVELD
+698 TSAQPDPQVELD
-710 EDFLKIYKKIAPV
+710 EDFLKIYKKIAHV
-723 VELERKKKKMT
+723 VEFERKKKKMT

-770 QKVERMLRNTKEPL
+770 QQAERMLRNTKEPL
-784 DVIADKC
+784 EVIADKC
-791 GFISANFMI
+791 GFISVNFLI
-800 ASFFQVHRITPEQYR
+800 SQFFQVHHVTPDQYR
-815 KKH
+815 RKR

>member
-18 TAGAVTVSPR
+18 TAGAVNVSPR

-45 TIHCTKTGR
+45 TILCTKTGR
-54 LVISTK
+54 LVITTA
-60 GQINFYDGSA
+60 GQINFYDGAS
-70 FSYIDPIDENVYAL
+70 FSYIDPLDENIYAL
-84 PEYHG
+84 SDYRG

-118 FVQSIDDVFAE
+118 FVPSIEDVFAE
-129 FGVKERVLDLFVDR
+129 FGVKERVMDLFVDR
-143 RGVVWLLT
+143 TGVVWLLT
-151 ANGLYSVETKRY
+151 ANGLYSVATKQY
-163 IRPRTGLNLQDLE
+163 IKPRAGLNLQDLE
-176 IYKDKYLM
+176 VYKDKFLM
-184 LFYQNGMMD
+184 LFYENGLME
-193 MYDTTTGKRIVESRP
+193 MYDIAKGKRLTENRP
-208 YADSDARLYT
+208 YNDEMARHYA
-218 ASSALLLDSTK
+218 ASSLVMMDSTK
-229 VYQLRNG
+229 VYQIRNG
-236 AKEAILM
+236 AKDAILM
-243 QYDAPTRQWSELL
+243 QYDVPRKEWTELL
-256 RTPYHMNNMAK
+256 RTPYHLNSLVK
-267 RDSLLFVPCE
+267 HDSLLYVPCE

-282 LNLNS
+282 V
-287 HEATHYEGL
+287 HESSYETTHIEAL
-296 MLGNGQS
+296 SIMSGQP

-323 ETRGILYSKP
+323 ESRGILYSRP
-333 YKHPFI
+333 YKPPFI
-339 PYAWGTPTADQLGAM
+339 PYAWGTPTANQLGSM
-354 MDHVNQYPKF
+354 MSNVNQWPKF
-364 RNRNVNCVF
+364 RDRTVNCVF

-383 TAQGLQVYRR
+383 TSQGLQVYRR

-411 IVHSVVEDRDHH
+411 IVHSIVEDQAHH

-432 SVVLFNEDDR
+432 SVVLFDEDDK
-442 VHYINSYN
+442 VHFINSYN
-450 QYDNVPNE
+450 EYDHVPNE
-458 VFVNGKAILLPDGK
+458 VFVNGKAMLLPDGQ

-487 KMATLDNDYPFKI
+487 KMSTLDNNYPFKI

-519 IDGNRILD
+519 IDGKRILD
-527 RALSRIWG
+527 RALSRVWG
-535 IALNYNQNSITMVF
+535 LDLNYNQNSLTLVF

-574 VVSPFSSPD
+574 VLSPFSSD

-597 LRPGNYTIQVQ
+597 LRPGHYTIQVQ

-669 EVGLINRIYSFVDR
+669 EIGLINRIYAFVDR
-683 CNMSTEVLEPVVEEY
+683 CNTSAEVLEPVVEEY
-698 TSTQPDPQVELD
+698 TSAQPDPQVELD
-710 EDFLKIYKKIAPV
+710 EDFLKIYKKIAHV
-723 VELERKKKKMT
+723 VEFERKKKKMT

-770 QKVERMLRNTKEPL
+770 QQAERMLRNTKEPL
-784 DVIADKC
+784 EVIADKC
-791 GFISANFMI
+791 GFISVNFLI
-800 ASFFQVHRITPEQYR
+800 SQFFQVHHVTPDQYR
-815 KKH
+815 RKR

>member
-18 TAGAVTVSPR
+18 TAGAVNVSPR

-45 TIHCTKTGR
+45 TILCTKTGR
-54 LVISTK
+54 LVITTA
-60 GQINFYDGSA
+60 GQINFYDGAS
-70 FSYIDPIDENVYAL
+70 FSYIDPLDENIYAL
-84 PEYHG
+84 SDYRG

-118 FVQSIDDVFAE
+118 FVPSIEDVFAE
-129 FGVKERVLDLFVDR
+129 FGVKERVMDLFVDR
-143 RGVVWLLT
+143 TGVVWLLT
-151 ANGLYSVETKRY
+151 ANGLYSVETKQY
-163 IRPRTGLNLQDLE
+163 IKTRAGLNLQDLE
-176 IYKDKYLM
+176 VYKDKFLM
-184 LFYQNGMMD
+184 LFYENGLME
-193 MYDTTTGKRIVESRP
+193 MYDITKGKRVAENRP
-208 YADSDARLYT
+208 YNDEMARHYT
-218 ASSALLLDSTK
+218 ASSLVMLDSTK
-229 VYQLRNG
+229 VYQIRNG

-243 QYDAPTRQWSELL
+243 QYDVPRKEWTELL
-256 RTPYHMNNMAK
+256 RTPYHLNSLVK
-267 RDSLLFVPCE
+267 HDSLLYVPCE

-282 LNLNS
+282 V
-287 HEATHYEGL
+287 HESSYETTHIEAL
-296 MLGNGQS
+296 SIVSGQP

-323 ETRGILYSKP
+323 ENRGILYSMP
-333 YKHPFI
+333 YKQPFHA
-339 PYAWGTPTADQLGAM
+339 YAWGTPIANQLGSM
-354 MDHVNQYPKF
+354 MSNVNQGPKF
-364 RNRNVNCVF
+364 RDRTVNCVF

-383 TAQGLQVYRR
+383 TSQGLQVYRR

-411 IVHSVVEDRDHH
+411 IVHSIVEDQAHH

-432 SVVLFNEDDR
+432 SVVLFDEDDK
-442 VHYINSYN
+442 VHFINSYN
-450 QYDNVPNE
+450 EYDHVPNE
-458 VFVNGKAILLPDGK
+458 VFVNGKAMLLPDGQ

-487 KMATLDNDYPFKI
+487 KMSTLDNNYPFKI

-519 IDGNRILD
+519 IDGKRILD
-527 RALSRIWG
+527 RALSRVWG
-535 IALNYNQNSITMVF
+535 LDLNYNQNSLTLVF

-574 VVSPFSSPD
+574 VLSPFSSD

-597 LRPGNYTIQVQ
+597 LRPGHYTIQVQ
-608 ASLAPDVWDTKPYEW
+608 ASLAPDVWDTRPYEW

-710 EDFLKIYKKIAPV
+710 EDFLKIYKKIAHV
-723 VELERKKKKMT
+723 VEFERKKKKMT

-770 QKVERMLRNTKEPL
+770 QQAERMLRNTKEPL
-784 DVIADKC
+784 EVIADKC
-791 GFISANFMI
+791 GFISVNFLI
-800 ASFFQVHRITPEQYR
+800 SQFFQVHHVTPDQYR
-815 KKH
+815 RKR

>member
-18 TAGAVTVSPR
+18 TAGAVNVSPR

-54 LVISTK
+54 LVITTA
-60 GQINFYDGSA
+60 GQINFYDGAS
-70 FSYIDPIDENVYAL
+70 FSYIDPLDENIYAL
-84 PEYHG
+84 SEYRG

-118 FVQSIDDVFAE
+118 FVPSIEDVFAE
-129 FGVKERVLDLFVDR
+129 FGVKERVMDLFVDR
-143 RGVVWLLT
+143 TGVVWLLT
-151 ANGLYSVETKRY
+151 ANGLYSVATKQY
-163 IRPRTGLNLQDLE
+163 IKPRAGLNLQDLE
-176 IYKDKYLM
+176 VYKDKFLM
-184 LFYQNGMMD
+184 LFYENGLME
-193 MYDTTTGKRIVESRP
+193 MYDIAKGKRVAENRP
-208 YADSDARLYT
+208 YNDEMARHYA
-218 ASSALLLDSTK
+218 ASSLTLLDSTK
-229 VYQLRNG
+229 VYQIRNG
-236 AKEAILM
+236 AKDAILM
-243 QYDAPTRQWSELL
+243 QYDVPRKEWTELL
-256 RTPYHMNNMAK
+256 RTPYHLNSLVK
-267 RDSLLFVPCE
+267 HDSLLYVPCE

-282 LNLNS
+282 V
-287 HEATHYEGL
+287 HESSYETTHFEAL
-296 MLGNGQS
+296 SIVSGQP

-323 ETRGILYSKP
+323 ENRGILYSMP
-333 YKHPFI
+333 YKQPFHA
-339 PYAWGTPTADQLGAM
+339 YAWGTPIANQLGSM
-354 MDHVNQYPKF
+354 MSNVNQWPKF
-364 RNRNVNCVF
+364 RDRTVNCVF

-383 TAQGLQVYRR
+383 TSQGLQVYRR

-411 IVHSVVEDRDHH
+411 IVHSIVEDQAHH

-432 SVVLFNEDDR
+432 SVVLFDEDGK
-442 VHYINSYN
+442 VHFINSYN
-450 QYDNVPNE
+450 EYDHVPNE
-458 VFVNGKAILLPDGK
+458 VFVNGKAMLLPDGQ
-472 IAMQSLDHVVLFDPT
+472 IAMQSLD
-487 KMATLDNDYPFKI
+487 NSYPFKI

-511 IDVNPTTE
+511 IDVTPTTE
-519 IDGNRILD
+519 IDGKRILD
-527 RALSRIWG
+527 RALSRVWG
-535 IALNYNQNSITMVF
+535 LNLNYNQNSLTLVF

-574 VVSPFSSPD
+574 VLSPFSSD

-597 LRPGNYTIQVQ
+597 LRPGHYTIQVQ

-623 TIEINEPWWR
+623 TIDVNEPWWR

-669 EVGLINRIYSFVDR
+669 EIGLINRIYAFVDR
-683 CNMSTEVLEPVVEEY
+683 CNTSDEVLEPVVEEY
-698 TSTQPDPQVELD
+698 TSAQPDPQVELD
-710 EDFLKIYKKIAPV
+710 EDFLKIYKKIAHV
-723 VELERKKKKMT
+723 VEFERKKKKMT

-770 QKVERMLRNTKEPL
+770 QQAERMLRNTKEPL
-784 DVIADKC
+784 EVIADKC
-791 GFISANFMI
+791 GFISVNFLI
-800 ASFFQVHRITPEQYR
+800 SQFFQVHRVTPDQYR
-815 KKH
+815 RKR

>member
-18 TAGAVTVSPR
+18 TAGAVNVSPR

-54 LVISTK
+54 LVITTA
-60 GQINFYDGSA
+60 GQINFYDGAS
-70 FSYIDPIDENVYAL
+70 FSYIDPLDENVYAL
-84 PEYHG
+84 SEYRG

-98 HHIWLKNTGSVTCV
+98 HHIWLKNTGIVTCV

-118 FVQSIDDVFAE
+118 FVPSIEDVFAE
-129 FGVKERVLDLFVDR
+129 FGVKERVMDLFVDR
-143 RGVVWLLT
+143 TGVVWLLT
-151 ANGLYSVETKRY
+151 ANGLYSVATKQY
-163 IRPRTGLNLQDLE
+163 IKPRAGLNLQDLE
-176 IYKDKYLM
+176 VYKDKFLM
-184 LFYQNGMMD
+184 LFYENGLME
-193 MYDTTTGKRIVESRP
+193 MYDIAKGKRVAENRP
-208 YADSDARLYT
+208 YNDEMAHHYA
-218 ASSALLLDSTK
+218 ASSLVMMDSTK
-229 VYQLRNG
+229 VYQIRNG
-236 AKEAILM
+236 AKDAILM
-243 QYDAPTRQWSELL
+243 QYDVPRKEWTELL
-256 RTPYHMNNMAK
+256 RTPYHLNSLVK
-267 RDSLLFVPCE
+267 HDSLVYVPCE

-282 LNLNS
+282 V
-287 HEATHYEGL
+287 HESSYETNHVEAL
-296 MLGNGQS
+296 SIVFSQP

-323 ETRGILYSKP
+323 ENRGILYSMP
-333 YKHPFI
+333 YKQPFHA
-339 PYAWGTPTADQLGAM
+339 YAWGTPIANHLGSM
-354 MDHVNQYPKF
+354 MSNVNQWPKF
-364 RNRNVNCVF
+364 RDRTVNCVF

-383 TAQGLQVYRR
+383 TSQGLQVYRR

-432 SVVLFNEDDR
+432 SVVLFNEDGR

-450 QYDNVPNE
+450 EYDHVPNE
-458 VFVNGKAILLPDGK
+458 AFVNGKAMLLPDGQ

-487 KMATLDNDYPFKI
+487 KMSTLDNKFPFDI
-500 YPKLIKLMVNG
+500 YPKLIKLYVNG
-511 IDVNPTTE
+511 VDVNPTTE
-519 IDGNRILD
+519 IDGKRILD
-527 RALSRIWG
+527 RALSRVWG
-535 IALNYNQNSITMVF
+535 LDFNYNQNSLTLVF

-574 VVSPFSSPD
+574 ILSPFSSD

-597 LRPGNYTIQVQ
+597 LRPGHYTIQVQ
-608 ASLAPDVWDTKPYEW
+608 ASLAPDVWDTRPYEW
-623 TIEINEPWWR
+623 TIDINEPWWR
-633 SVGMFGLLA
+633 SVGMFGLLG

-669 EVGLINRIYSFVDR
+669 EVGLINRIYAFVDR
-683 CNMSTEVLEPVVEEY
+683 CNTSAEVLEPVVEEY
-698 TSTQPDPQVELD
+698 TAAQPDPQVELD
-710 EDFLKIYKKIAPV
+710 EDFLKIYKKIAHV
-723 VELERKKKKMT
+723 VEFERKKKKMT

-764 IKQARL
+764 IKQARV
-770 QKVERMLRNTKEPL
+770 QQAERMLRNTKEPL
-784 DVIADKC
+784 EVIADKC
-791 GFISANFMI
+791 GFISVNFLI
-800 ASFFQVHRITPEQYR
+800 SQFFQVYHVTPEQYR
-815 KKH
+815 KKR

>member
-18 TAGAVTVSPR
+18 TAGAVNVSPR

-54 LVISTK
+54 LVITTA
-60 GQINFYDGSA
+60 GQINFFDGAS
-70 FSYIDPIDENVYAL
+70 FSYIDPLDENIYAL
-84 PEYHG
+84 SEYRG

-118 FVQSIDDVFAE
+118 FVPSIEDVFAE
-129 FGVKERVLDLFVDR
+129 FGVKERVMDLFVDR
-143 RGVVWLLT
+143 TGVVWLLT
-151 ANGLYSVETKRY
+151 ANGLYSVVTKQY
-163 IRPRTGLNLQDLE
+163 IKPRAGLNLQDLE
-176 IYKDKYLM
+176 VYKDKFLM
-184 LFYQNGMMD
+184 LFYENGLME
-193 MYDTTTGKRIVESRP
+193 MYDIAKGKRLTENRP
-208 YADSDARLYT
+208 YNDEMARHY
-218 ASSALLLDSTK
+218 AGSSLTLLDSTK
-229 VYQLRNG
+229 VYQIRNG

-243 QYDAPTRQWSELL
+243 QYDVPRKEWTELL
-256 RTPYHMNNMAK
+256 RTPYHLNSLVK
-267 RDSLLFVPCE
+267 HDSLLYVPCE

-282 LNLNS
+282 VHENS
-287 HEATHYEGL
+287 YETNHVEAL
-296 MLGNGQS
+296 SIVFSQP

-323 ETRGILYSKP
+323 ENRGILYSMP
-333 YKHPFI
+333 YKQPFHA
-339 PYAWGTPTADQLGAM
+339 YAWGTPIANQLGSM
-354 MDHVNQYPKF
+354 MSNVNQGPKF
-364 RNRNVNCVF
+364 RDRTVNCVF

-383 TAQGLQVYRR
+383 TSQGLLVYRR

-450 QYDNVPNE
+450 EYDHVPNE
-458 VFVNGKAILLPDGK
+458 AFVNGKAMLLPDGQ

-487 KMATLDNDYPFKI
+487 KMSTLDNNYPFKI

-519 IDGNRILD
+519 IDGKRILD

-535 IALNYNQNSITMVF
+535 LDLNYNQNSLTLVF

-574 VVSPFSSPD
+574 VLSSFSSD

-597 LRPGNYTIQVQ
+597 LRPGHYTIQVQ

-623 TIEINEPWWR
+623 TIDVNEPWWR

-669 EVGLINRIYSFVDR
+669 EIGLINRIYAFVDR
-683 CNMSTEVLEPVVEEY
+683 CNTSDEVLEPVVEEY
-698 TSTQPDPQVELD
+698 TSAQPDPQVELD
-710 EDFLKIYKKIAPV
+710 EDFLKIYKKIAHV
-723 VELERKKKKMT
+723 VEFERKKKKMT

-770 QKVERMLRNTKEPL
+770 QQAERMLRNTKEPL
-784 DVIADKC
+784 EVIADKC
-791 GFISANFMI
+791 GFISVNFLI
-800 ASFFQVHRITPEQYR
+800 SQFFQVHHVTPDQYR
-815 KKH
+815 RKR

>member
-18 TAGAVTVSPR
+18 TAGAVNVSPR

-45 TIHCTKTGR
+45 TILCTKTGR
-54 LVISTK
+54 LVITTA
-60 GQINFYDGSA
+60 GQINFYDGAS
-70 FSYIDPIDENVYAL
+70 FSYIDPLDENIYAL
-84 PEYHG
+84 SEYRG

-118 FVQSIDDVFAE
+118 FVSSIEDVFAE
-129 FGVKERVLDLFVDR
+129 FGVKERVMDLFVDR
-143 RGVVWLLT
+143 TGVVWLLT
-151 ANGLYSVETKRY
+151 ANGLYSVETKQY
-163 IRPRTGLNLQDLE
+163 IKTRAGLNLQDLE
-176 IYKDKYLM
+176 VYKDKFLM
-184 LFYQNGMMD
+184 LFYENGLME
-193 MYDTTTGKRIVESRP
+193 MYDIAKGKRLTENRP
-208 YADSDARLYT
+208 YNDEMARHYA
-218 ASSALLLDSTK
+218 ASSLVMMDSTK
-229 VYQLRNG
+229 VYQIRNG
-236 AKEAILM
+236 AKDAILM
-243 QYDAPTRQWSELL
+243 QYDVPRKEWTELL
-256 RTPYHMNNMAK
+256 RTPYHLNSLVK
-267 RDSLLFVPCE
+267 HDSLLYVPCE

-282 LNLNS
+282 VNENNQETT
-287 HEATHYEGL
+287 HIEAL
-296 MLGNGQS
+296 SIVFGQP

-309 VIAFDRQGGMWAGT
+309 VIAFDRQGGMWVGT
-323 ETRGILYSKP
+323 ENRGILYSRP
-333 YKHPFI
+333 YKPPFHA
-339 PYAWGTPTADQLGAM
+339 YAWGTPIANQLGSM
-354 MDHVNQYPKF
+354 MSNVNQWPKF
-364 RNRNVNCVF
+364 RDRTVNCVF

-383 TAQGLQVYRR
+383 TSQGLQVYRR

-411 IVHSVVEDRDHH
+411 IVHSIVEDQAHH

-432 SVVLFNEDDR
+432 SVVLFDEDDK
-442 VHYINSYN
+442 VHFINSYN
-450 QYDNVPNE
+450 EYDHVPNE
-458 VFVNGKAILLPDGK
+458 VFVNGKAMLLPDGQ

-487 KMATLDNDYPFKI
+487 KMSTLDNNYPFKI
-500 YPKLIKLMVNG
+500 YPKLIKLYVNG
-511 IDVNPTTE
+511 VDVNPTTE
-519 IDGNRILD
+519 IDGKRILD
-527 RALSRIWG
+527 RALSRVWG
-535 IALNYNQNSITMVF
+535 LDLNYNQNSLTLVF

-574 VVSPFSSPD
+574 VLSPFSSD

-608 ASLAPDVWDTKPYEW
+608 ASLAPDVWDTRPYEW
-623 TIEINEPWWR
+623 TIDVNEPWWR
-633 SVGMFGLLA
+633 SVGLFGLLA

-669 EVGLINRIYSFVDR
+669 EIGLINRIYAFVDR
-683 CNMSTEVLEPVVEEY
+683 CNTSTEVLEPVVEEY
-698 TSTQPDPQVELD
+698 TSSQLDPQVELD
-710 EDFLKIYKKIAPV
+710 ADFLKIYKKIAPV

-770 QKVERMLRNTKEPL
+770 QQAERMLRNTKEPL
-784 DVIADKC
+784 EVIADKC
-791 GFISANFMI
+791 GFISVNFLI
-800 ASFFQVHRITPEQYR
+800 SQFFQVHHVTPDQYR
-815 KKH
+815 RKR

>member
-18 TAGAVTVSPR
+18 TAGAVNVSPR

-45 TIHCTKTGR
+45 TILCTKTGR
-54 LVISTK
+54 LVITTA
-60 GQINFYDGSA
+60 GQINFYDGAS
-70 FSYIDPIDENVYAL
+70 FSYIDPLDENIYAL
-84 PEYHG
+84 SDYRG

-118 FVQSIDDVFAE
+118 FVSSIEDVFAE
-129 FGVKERVLDLFVDR
+129 FGVKERVMDLFVDR
-143 RGVVWLLT
+143 TGVVWLLT
-151 ANGLYSVETKRY
+151 ANGLYSVATKQY
-163 IRPRTGLNLQDLE
+163 IKPRAGLNLQDLE
-176 IYKDKYLM
+176 VYKDKFLM
-184 LFYQNGMMD
+184 LFYENGLME
-193 MYDTTTGKRIVESRP
+193 MYDIAKGKRLTENRP
-208 YADSDARLYT
+208 YNDEMARHYA
-218 ASSALLLDSTK
+218 ASSLTLLDSTK
-229 VYQLRNG
+229 VYQIRNG
-236 AKEAILM
+236 AKDAILM
-243 QYDAPTRQWSELL
+243 QYDVPRKEWTELL
-256 RTPYHMNNMAK
+256 RTPYHLNSLVK
-267 RDSLLFVPCE
+267 HDSLLYVPCE

-282 LNLNS
+282 V
-287 HEATHYEGL
+287 HESSYETTHFEAL
-296 MLGNGQS
+296 SIVSGQP

-323 ETRGILYSKP
+323 ESRGILYSRP
-333 YKHPFI
+333 YKPPFI
-339 PYAWGTPTADQLGAM
+339 PYAWGTPTANQLGSM
-354 MDHVNQYPKF
+354 MSNVNQWPKF
-364 RNRNVNCVF
+364 RDRTVNCVF

-383 TAQGLQVYRR
+383 TSQGLQVYRR

-411 IVHSVVEDRDHH
+411 IVHSIVEDQAHH

-432 SVVLFNEDDR
+432 SVVLFDEDGK
-442 VHYINSYN
+442 VHFINSYN
-450 QYDNVPNE
+450 EYDHVPNE
-458 VFVNGKAILLPDGK
+458 VFVNGKAMLLPDGQ

-487 KMATLDNDYPFKI
+487 KMSTLDNNYPFKI

-511 IDVNPTTE
+511 IDVTPTTE
-519 IDGNRILD
+519 IDGKRILD
-527 RALSRIWG
+527 RALSRVWG
-535 IALNYNQNSITMVF
+535 LDLNYNQNSLTLVF

-574 VVSPFSSPD
+574 VLSPFSSD

-597 LRPGNYTIQVQ
+597 LRPGHYTIQVQ

-623 TIEINEPWWR
+623 TIDVNEPWWR
-633 SVGMFGLLA
+633 SVGLFGLLA

-669 EVGLINRIYSFVDR
+669 EIGLINRIYAFVDR
-683 CNMSTEVLEPVVEEY
+683 CNTSAEVLEPVVEEY
-698 TSTQPDPQVELD
+698 TSAQPDPQVELD
-710 EDFLKIYKKIAPV
+710 EDFLKIYKKIAHV
-723 VELERKKKKMT
+723 VEFERKKKKMT

-770 QKVERMLRNTKEPL
+770 QQAERMLRNTKEPL
-784 DVIADKC
+784 EVIADKC
-791 GFISANFMI
+791 GFISVNFLI
-800 ASFFQVHRITPEQYR
+800 SQFFQVHHVTPDQYR
-815 KKH
+815 RKR

>member
-18 TAGAVTVSPR
+18 TAGAVNVSPR
-28 IFRNYTA
+28 VFRNYTA

-45 TIHCTKTGR
+45 TILCTKTGR
-54 LVISTK
+54 LVITTA
-60 GQINFYDGSA
+60 GQINFYDGAS
-70 FSYIDPIDENVYAL
+70 FSYIDPLDENIYAL
-84 PEYHG
+84 SDYRG

-118 FVQSIDDVFAE
+118 FVPSIEDVFAE
-129 FGVKERVLDLFVDR
+129 FGVKERVMDLFVDR
-143 RGVVWLLT
+143 TGVVWLLT
-151 ANGLYSVETKRY
+151 ANGLYSVETKQY
-163 IRPRTGLNLQDLE
+163 IKTRAGLNLQDLE
-176 IYKDKYLM
+176 VYKDKFLM
-184 LFYQNGMMD
+184 LFYENGLME
-193 MYDTTTGKRIVESRP
+193 MYDIAKGKRLAENRP
-208 YADSDARLYT
+208 YNDDMARHYA
-218 ASSALLLDSTK
+218 ASSLVMMDSTK
-229 VYQLRNG
+229 VYQIRNG
-236 AKEAILM
+236 AKDAILM
-243 QYDAPTRQWSELL
+243 QYDVPRKEWTELL
-256 RTPYHMNNMAK
+256 RTPYHLNSLVK
-267 RDSLLFVPCE
+267 HDSLLYVPCE

-282 LNLNS
+282 V
-287 HEATHYEGL
+287 HESSYETTHIEAL
-296 MLGNGQS
+296 SIVSGQP

-323 ETRGILYSKP
+323 ESRGILYSRP
-333 YKHPFI
+333 YKPPFI
-339 PYAWGTPTADQLGAM
+339 PYAWGTPTANQLGSM
-354 MDHVNQYPKF
+354 MSNVNQWPKF
-364 RNRNVNCVF
+364 RVRTVDCVF

-383 TAQGLQVYRR
+383 TSQGLQVYRR

-411 IVHSVVEDRDHH
+411 IVHSIVEDQAHH

-432 SVVLFNEDDR
+432 SVVLFDEDDK
-442 VHYINSYN
+442 VHFINSYN
-450 QYDNVPNE
+450 EYDHVPNE
-458 VFVNGKAILLPDGK
+458 VFVNGKAMLLPDGQ

-487 KMATLDNDYPFKI
+487 KMSTLDNNYPFKI

-511 IDVNPTTE
+511 IDVTPTTE
-519 IDGNRILD
+519 IDGKRILD
-527 RALSRIWG
+527 RALSRVWG
-535 IALNYNQNSITMVF
+535 LDLNYNQNSLTLVF

-574 VVSPFSSPD
+574 VLSPFSSD

-597 LRPGNYTIQVQ
+597 LRPGHYTIQVQ

-623 TIEINEPWWR
+623 TIDVNEPWWR
-633 SVGMFGLLA
+633 SVGLFGLLA

-669 EVGLINRIYSFVDR
+669 EIGLINRIYAFVDR
-683 CNMSTEVLEPVVEEY
+683 CNTSAEVLEPVVEEY
-698 TSTQPDPQVELD
+698 TSAQPDPQVELD
-710 EDFLKIYKKIAPV
+710 EDFLKIYKKIAHV
-723 VELERKKKKMT
+723 VEFERKKKKMT

-770 QKVERMLRNTKEPL
+770 QQAERMLRNTKEPL
-784 DVIADKC
+784 EVIADKC
-791 GFISANFMI
+791 GFISVNFLI
-800 ASFFQVHRITPEQYR
+800 SQFFQVHHVTPDQYR
-815 KKH
+815 RKR

>member
-18 TAGAVTVSPR
+18 TAGAVNVSPR

-45 TIHCTKTGR
+45 TILCTKTGR
-54 LVISTK
+54 LVITTA
-60 GQINFYDGSA
+60 GQINFYDGAS
-70 FSYIDPIDENVYAL
+70 FSYIDPLDENIYAL
-84 PEYHG
+84 SDYRG

-118 FVQSIDDVFAE
+118 FVPSIEDVFAE
-129 FGVKERVLDLFVDR
+129 FGVKERVMDLFVDR
-143 RGVVWLLT
+143 TGVVWLLT
-151 ANGLYSVETKRY
+151 ANGLYSVATKQY
-163 IRPRTGLNLQDLE
+163 IKPRAGLNLQDLE
-176 IYKDKYLM
+176 VYKDKFLM
-184 LFYQNGMMD
+184 LFYENGLME
-193 MYDTTTGKRIVESRP
+193 MYDIAKGKRLTENRP
-208 YADSDARLYT
+208 YNDEMARHYT
-218 ASSALLLDSTK
+218 ASSLVMMDSTK
-229 VYQLRNG
+229 VYQIRNG
-236 AKEAILM
+236 AKDAILM
-243 QYDAPTRQWSELL
+243 QYDVPRKEWTELL
-256 RTPYHMNNMAK
+256 RTPYHLNSLVK
-267 RDSLLFVPCE
+267 HDSLLYVPCE

-282 LNLNS
+282 V
-287 HEATHYEGL
+287 HESSYETTHIEAL
-296 MLGNGQS
+296 SIMSGQP

-323 ETRGILYSKP
+323 ESRGILYSRP
-333 YKHPFI
+333 YKPPFI
-339 PYAWGTPTADQLGAM
+339 PYAWGTPTANQLGSM
-354 MDHVNQYPKF
+354 MSNVNQWPKF
-364 RNRNVNCVF
+364 RDRTVNCVF

-383 TAQGLQVYRR
+383 TSQGLQVYRR

-411 IVHSVVEDRDHH
+411 IVHSIVEDQAHH

-432 SVVLFNEDDR
+432 SVVLFDEDDK
-442 VHYINSYN
+442 VHFINSYN
-450 QYDNVPNE
+450 EYDHVPNE
-458 VFVNGKAILLPDGK
+458 VFVNGKAMLLPDGQ

-487 KMATLDNDYPFKI
+487 KMSTLDNSYPFKI

-519 IDGNRILD
+519 IDGKRILD
-527 RALSRIWG
+527 RALSRVWG
-535 IALNYNQNSITMVF
+535 LDLNYNQNSLTLVF

-574 VVSPFSSPD
+574 VLSPFSSD

-597 LRPGNYTIQVQ
+597 LRPGHYTIQVQ
-608 ASLAPDVWDTKPYEW
+608 ASLAPDVWDTRPYEW
-623 TIEINEPWWR
+623 TIDVNEPWWR
-633 SVGMFGLLA
+633 SVGLFGLLA

-669 EVGLINRIYSFVDR
+669 EIGLINRIYAFVDR
-683 CNMSTEVLEPVVEEY
+683 CNTSAEVLEPVVEEY
-698 TSTQPDPQVELD
+698 TSAQPDPQVELD
-710 EDFLKIYKKIAPV
+710 EDFLKIYKKIAHV
-723 VELERKKKKMT
+723 VEFERKKKKMT

-770 QKVERMLRNTKEPL
+770 QQAERMLRNTKEPL
-784 DVIADKC
+784 EVIADKC
-791 GFISANFMI
+791 GFISVNFLI
-800 ASFFQVHRITPEQYR
+800 SQFFQVHHVTPDQYR
-815 KKH
+815 RKR

>member
-18 TAGAVTVSPR
+18 TAGAVNVSPR
-28 IFRNYTA
+28 VFRNYTA

-45 TIHCTKTGR
+45 TILCTKTGR
-54 LVISTK
+54 LVITTA
-60 GQINFYDGSA
+60 GQINFYDGAS
-70 FSYIDPIDENVYAL
+70 FSYIDPLDENIYAL
-84 PEYHG
+84 SDYRG

-118 FVQSIDDVFAE
+118 FVPSIEDVFAE
-129 FGVKERVLDLFVDR
+129 FGVKERVMDLFVDR
-143 RGVVWLLT
+143 TGVVWLLT
-151 ANGLYSVETKRY
+151 ANGLYSVETKQY
-163 IRPRTGLNLQDLE
+163 IKTRAGLNLQDLE
-176 IYKDKYLM
+176 VYKDKFLM
-184 LFYQNGMMD
+184 LFYENGLME
-193 MYDTTTGKRIVESRP
+193 MYDITKGKRLAENRP
-208 YADSDARLYT
+208 YNDDMARHYA
-218 ASSALLLDSTK
+218 ASSLVMMDSTK
-229 VYQLRNG
+229 VYQIRNG
-236 AKEAILM
+236 AKDAILM
-243 QYDAPTRQWSELL
+243 QYDVPRKEWTELL
-256 RTPYHMNNMAK
+256 RTPYHLNSLVK
-267 RDSLLFVPCE
+267 HDSLLYVPCE

-282 LNLNS
+282 V
-287 HEATHYEGL
+287 HESSYETTHIEAL
-296 MLGNGQS
+296 SIMSGQP

-323 ETRGILYSKP
+323 ESRGILYSRP
-333 YKHPFI
+333 YKPPFI
-339 PYAWGTPTADQLGAM
+339 PYAWGTPTANQLGSM
-354 MDHVNQYPKF
+354 MSNVNQWPKF
-364 RNRNVNCVF
+364 RDRTVNCVF

-383 TAQGLQVYRR
+383 TSQGLQVYRR

-411 IVHSVVEDRDHH
+411 IVHSIVEDQAHH

-432 SVVLFNEDDR
+432 SVVLFDEDDK
-442 VHYINSYN
+442 VHFINSYN
-450 QYDNVPNE
+450 EYDHVPNE
-458 VFVNGKAILLPDGK
+458 VFVNGKAMLLPDGQ

-487 KMATLDNDYPFKI
+487 KMSTLDNNYPFKI

-519 IDGNRILD
+519 IDGKRILD
-527 RALSRIWG
+527 RALSRVWG
-535 IALNYNQNSITMVF
+535 LDLNYNQNSLTLVF

-574 VVSPFSSPD
+574 VLSPFSSD

-597 LRPGNYTIQVQ
+597 LRPGHYTIQVQ

-623 TIEINEPWWR
+623 TIDVNEPWWR
-633 SVGMFGLLA
+633 SVGLFGLLA

-669 EVGLINRIYSFVDR
+669 EIGLINRIYVFVDR
-683 CNMSTEVLEPVVEEY
+683 CNTSTEVLEPVVEEY
-698 TSTQPDPQVELD
+698 TSAQPDPQVELD
-710 EDFLKIYKKIAPV
+710 EDFLKIYKKIAHV
-723 VELERKKKKMT
+723 VEFERKKKKMT

-770 QKVERMLRNTKEPL
+770 QQAERMLRNTKEPL
-784 DVIADKC
+784 EVIADKC
-791 GFISANFMI
+791 GFISVNFLI
-800 ASFFQVHRITPEQYR
+800 SQFFQVHHVTPDQYR
-815 KKH
+815 RKR

>member
-18 TAGAVTVSPR
+18 TAGAVNVSPR

-54 LVISTK
+54 LVITTA
-60 GQINFYDGSA
+60 GQINFYDGAS
-70 FSYIDPIDENVYAL
+70 FSYIDPLDENIYAL
-84 PEYHG
+84 SEYRG
-89 NYHLYFDKY
+89 NFHLYFDKY

-118 FVQSIDDVFAE
+118 FVPSIEDVFAE
-129 FGVKERVLDLFVDR
+129 FGVKERVMDLFVDR
-143 RGVVWLLT
+143 TGVVWLLT
-151 ANGLYSVETKRY
+151 ANGLYSVATKQY
-163 IRPRTGLNLQDLE
+163 IKPRAGLNLQDLE
-176 IYKDKYLM
+176 VYKDKFLM
-184 LFYQNGMMD
+184 LFYENGLME
-193 MYDTTTGKRIVESRP
+193 MYDIAKGKRLTENRP
-208 YADSDARLYT
+208 YSDEMARHYE
-218 ASSALLLDSTK
+218 ASSLVMMDSTK
-229 VYQLRNG
+229 VYQIRNG
-236 AKEAILM
+236 AKDAILM
-243 QYDAPTRQWSELL
+243 QYDVPRKEWTELL
-256 RTPYHMNNMAK
+256 RTPYHLNSMVK
-267 RDSLLFVPCE
+267 HDSLVYVPCE

-282 LNLNS
+282 VHENS
-287 HEATHYEGL
+287 HETMHYEA
-296 MLGNGQS
+296 LGTVFSQP

-323 ETRGILYSKP
+323 ENRGILYSRP
-333 YKHPFI
+333 YKQPFHAY
-339 PYAWGTPTADQLGAM
+339 PWGTPTADQLGSM
-354 MDHVNQYPKF
+354 MSNVNQWPKF
-364 RNRNVNCVF
+364 RDRTVNCVF

-383 TAQGLQVYRR
+383 TSQGLQVYRR

-450 QYDNVPNE
+450 EYDHVPNE
-458 VFVNGKAILLPDGK
+458 AFVNGKAMLLPDGQ

-487 KMATLDNDYPFKI
+487 KMATLDSHYPFKI
-500 YPKLIKLMVNG
+500 YPKLIKLYVNG
-511 IDVNPTTE
+511 VDVNPTTE
-519 IDGNRILD
+519 IDGERILD
-527 RALSRIWG
+527 RALSRVWG
-535 IALNYNQNSITMVF
+535 LDLNYNQNSLTLVF

-562 RVRVLGLDEEWR
+562 RVRIMGLEEEWR
-574 VVSPFSSPD
+574 ILSPFSSD
-583 MVDKDGLLHLPLIA
+583 MVNKDGLLRLPLIA
-597 LRPGNYTIQVQ
+597 LRPGHYTIQVQ

-623 TIEINEPWWR
+623 TIDINEPWWR
-633 SVGMFGLLA
+633 SVGMFGLLG

-669 EVGLINRIYSFVDR
+669 EIGLINRIYAFVDR
-683 CNMSTEVLEPVVEEY
+683 CNTSTEVLEPVVEEY
-698 TSTQPDPQVELD
+698 TSAQPDPQVELD
-710 EDFLKIYKKIAPV
+710 EDFLKIYKKIAHV
-723 VELERKKKKMT
+723 VEFERKKKKMT

-764 IKQARL
+764 IKQARV
-770 QKVERMLRNTKEPL
+770 QQAERMLRNTKEPL
-784 DVIADKC
+784 EVIADKC
-791 GFISANFMI
+791 GFISVNFLI
-800 ASFFQVHRITPEQYR
+800 SQFFQVYRVTPDQYR
-815 KKH
+815 RKR

>member
-18 TAGAVTVSPR
+18 TAGAVNVSPR

-45 TIHCTKTGR
+45 TIHCTRTGR
-54 LVISTK
+54 LVITTA
-60 GQINFYDGSA
+60 GQINFYDGAS
-70 FSYIDPIDENVYAL
+70 FSYIDPLDENIYAL
-84 PEYHG
+84 SEYRG

-118 FVQSIDDVFAE
+118 FVPSIEDVFAE
-129 FGVKERVLDLFVDR
+129 FGVKERVMDLFVDR
-143 RGVVWLLT
+143 TGVVWLLT
-151 ANGLYSVETKRY
+151 ANGLYSVATKQY
-163 IRPRTGLNLQDLE
+163 IKPRAGLNLQDLE
-176 IYKDKYLM
+176 VYKDKFLM
-184 LFYQNGMMD
+184 LFYENGLME
-193 MYDTTTGKRIVESRP
+193 MYDITKGKRVAENRP
-208 YADSDARLYT
+208 YNDEMARHYA
-218 ASSALLLDSTK
+218 ASSLVMMDSTK
-229 VYQLRNG
+229 VYQIRNG
-236 AKEAILM
+236 AKDAILM
-243 QYDAPTRQWSELL
+243 LYDVPRKEWTELL
-256 RTPYHMNNMAK
+256 RTPYHLNSLVK
-267 RDSLLFVPCE
+267 HDSLLYVPCE

-282 LNLNS
+282 VHENS
-287 HEATHYEGL
+287 YETNHVEA
-296 MLGNGQS
+296 LGIVFSQP

-323 ETRGILYSKP
+323 ENRGILYSMP
-333 YKHPFI
+333 YKQPFDAY
-339 PYAWGTPTADQLGAM
+339 PWGTPIANQLGSM
-354 MDHVNQYPKF
+354 MSNVNQWPKF
-364 RNRNVNCVF
+364 RDRTVNCVF

-383 TAQGLQVYRR
+383 TSQGLQVYRR

-432 SVVLFNEDDR
+432 SVVLFNEDGR

-450 QYDNVPNE
+450 EYDHVPNE
-458 VFVNGKAILLPDGK
+458 AFVNGKAMLLPDGQ

-487 KMATLDNDYPFKI
+487 KMATLDNSYPFKI

-511 IDVNPTTE
+511 IDVTPTTE
-519 IDGNRILD
+519 IDGKRILD
-527 RALSRIWG
+527 RALSRVWSLD
-535 IALNYNQNSITMVF
+535 LNYNQNSLTLVF

-562 RVRVLGLDEEWR
+562 RVRVMGLDEEWR
-574 VVSPFSSPD
+574 ILSPFSSD
-583 MVDKDGLLHLPLIA
+583 LVDKDGLLHLPLMA
-597 LRPGNYTIQVQ
+597 MRPGHYTIQVQ
-608 ASLAPDVWDTKPYEW
+608 ASLAPDVWDTEPYEW
-623 TIEINEPWWR
+623 TIDINEPWWR

-669 EVGLINRIYSFVDR
+669 EIGLINRIYAFVDR
-683 CNMSTEVLEPVVEEY
+683 CNTSAEVLEPVVEEY
-698 TSTQPDPQVELD
+698 TSAQPDPQVELD
-710 EDFLKIYKKIAPV
+710 EDFLKIYKKIAHV
-723 VELERKKKKMT
+723 VEFERKKKKMT

-770 QKVERMLRNTKEPL
+770 QQAERMLRNTKEPL
-784 DVIADKC
+784 EVIADKC
-791 GFISANFMI
+791 GFISVNFLI
-800 ASFFQVHRITPEQYR
+800 SQFFQVYRVTPDQYR
-815 KKH
+815 RKR

>member
-18 TAGAVTVSPR
+18 TAGAVNVSPR

-45 TIHCTKTGR
+45 TILCTKTGR
-54 LVISTK
+54 LVITTA
-60 GQINFYDGSA
+60 GQINFYDGAS
-70 FSYIDPIDENVYAL
+70 FSYIDPLDENIYAL
-84 PEYHG
+84 SDYHG

-118 FVQSIDDVFAE
+118 FVPSIEDVFAE
-129 FGVKERVLDLFVDR
+129 FGVKERVMDLFVDR
-143 RGVVWLLT
+143 TGVVWLLT
-151 ANGLYSVETKRY
+151 ANGLYSVATKQY
-163 IRPRTGLNLQDLE
+163 IKPRAGLNLQDLE
-176 IYKDKYLM
+176 VYKDKFLM
-184 LFYQNGMMD
+184 LFYENGLME
-193 MYDTTTGKRIVESRP
+193 MYDIAKGKRLAENRP
-208 YADSDARLYT
+208 YNDDMARHYA
-218 ASSALLLDSTK
+218 ASSLVMMDSTK
-229 VYQLRNG
+229 VYQIRNG
-236 AKEAILM
+236 AKDAILM
-243 QYDAPTRQWSELL
+243 QYDVPRKEWTELL
-256 RTPYHMNNMAK
+256 RTPYHLNSLVK
-267 RDSLLFVPCE
+267 HDSLLYVPCE

-282 LNLNS
+282 V
-287 HEATHYEGL
+287 HESSYETTHIEAL
-296 MLGNGQS
+296 SIMSGQP

-323 ETRGILYSKP
+323 ESRGILYSRP
-333 YKHPFI
+333 YKPPFI
-339 PYAWGTPTADQLGAM
+339 PYAWGTPTANQLGSM
-354 MDHVNQYPKF
+354 MSNVNQWPKF
-364 RNRNVNCVF
+364 RDRTVNCVF

-383 TAQGLQVYRR
+383 TSQGLQVYRR

-411 IVHSVVEDRDHH
+411 IVHSIVEDQAHH

-432 SVVLFNEDDR
+432 SVVLFDEDDK
-442 VHYINSYN
+442 VHFINSYN
-450 QYDNVPNE
+450 EYDHVPNE
-458 VFVNGKAILLPDGK
+458 VFVNGKAMLLPDGQ

-487 KMATLDNDYPFKI
+487 KMSTLDNNYPFKI

-511 IDVNPTTE
+511 IDVTPTTE
-519 IDGNRILD
+519 IDGKRILD
-527 RALSRIWG
+527 RALSRVWG
-535 IALNYNQNSITMVF
+535 LDLNYNQNSLTLVF

-574 VVSPFSSPD
+574 VLSPFSSD

-597 LRPGNYTIQVQ
+597 LRPGHYTIQVQ
-608 ASLAPDVWDTKPYEW
+608 ASLAPDVWDTRPYEW
-623 TIEINEPWWR
+623 TIDVNEPWWR

-669 EVGLINRIYSFVDR
+669 EIGLINRIYAFVDR
-683 CNMSTEVLEPVVEEY
+683 CNTSAEVLEPVVEEY
-698 TSTQPDPQVELD
+698 TSAQPDPQVELD
-710 EDFLKIYKKIAPV
+710 EDFLKIYKKIAHV
-723 VELERKKKKMT
+723 VEFERKKKKMT

-770 QKVERMLRNTKEPL
+770 QQAERMLRNTKEPL
-784 DVIADKC
+784 EVIADKC
-791 GFISANFMI
+791 GFISVNFLI
-800 ASFFQVHRITPEQYR
+800 SQFFQVYRVTPDQYR
-815 KKH
+815 RKR

>member
-18 TAGAVTVSPR
+18 TAGAVNVSPR

-54 LVISTK
+54 LVITTA
-60 GQINFYDGSA
+60 GQINFFDGAS
-70 FSYIDPIDENVYAL
+70 FSYIDPLDENIYAL
-84 PEYHG
+84 SEYRG

-118 FVQSIDDVFAE
+118 FVPSIEDVFAE
-129 FGVKERVLDLFVDR
+129 FGVKERVMDLFVDR
-143 RGVVWLLT
+143 KGVVWLLT
-151 ANGLYSVETKRY
+151 ANGLYSVETKQY
-163 IRPRTGLNLQDLE
+163 IKTRAGLNLQDLE
-176 IYKDKYLM
+176 VYKDKFLM
-184 LFYQNGMMD
+184 LFYENGLME
-193 MYDTTTGKRIVESRP
+193 MYDIAKGKRLTENRP
-208 YADSDARLYT
+208 YNDEMARHYA
-218 ASSALLLDSTK
+218 ASSLTLLDSTK
-229 VYQLRNG
+229 VYQIRNG
-236 AKEAILM
+236 AKDAILM
-243 QYDAPTRQWSELL
+243 QYDVPRKEWTELL
-256 RTPYHMNNMAK
+256 RTPYHLNSLVK
-267 RDSLLFVPCE
+267 HDSLLYVPCE

-282 LNLNS
+282 VHENS
-287 HEATHYEGL
+287 YETNHVEAL
-296 MLGNGQS
+296 SIVFSQP

-323 ETRGILYSKP
+323 ENRGILYSMP
-333 YKHPFI
+333 YKQPFHA
-339 PYAWGTPTADQLGAM
+339 YAWGTPIANQLGSM
-354 MDHVNQYPKF
+354 MSNVNQGPKF
-364 RNRNVNCVF
+364 RDRTVNCVF

-383 TAQGLQVYRR
+383 TSQGLLVYRR

-450 QYDNVPNE
+450 EYDHVPNE
-458 VFVNGKAILLPDGK
+458 AFVNGKAMLLPDGQ
-472 IAMQSLDHVVLFDPT
+472 IAMQSLDQVVLFDPT
-487 KMATLDNDYPFKI
+487 KMATLDSNYPFKI
-500 YPKLIKLMVNG
+500 YPKLIKLYVNG
-511 IDVNPTTE
+511 VDVNPTTE
-519 IDGNRILD
+519 IDGKRILD

-535 IALNYNQNSITMVF
+535 LDLNYNQNSLTLVF

-574 VVSPFSSPD
+574 VLSPFSSD

-597 LRPGNYTIQVQ
+597 LRPGHYTIQVQ
-608 ASLAPDVWDTKPYEW
+608 ASLSPDVWDTRPYEW
-623 TIEINEPWWR
+623 TIDVNEPWWR

-669 EVGLINRIYSFVDR
+669 EIGLINRIYAFVDR
-683 CNMSTEVLEPVVEEY
+683 CNTSAEVLEPVVEEY
-698 TSTQPDPQVELD
+698 TSAQPDPQVELD
-710 EDFLKIYKKIAPV
+710 EDFLKIYKKIAHV
-723 VELERKKKKMT
+723 VEFERKKKKMT

-770 QKVERMLRNTKEPL
+770 QQAERMLRNTKEPL
-784 DVIADKC
+784 EVIADKC
-791 GFISANFMI
+791 GFISVNFLI
-800 ASFFQVHRITPEQYR
+800 SQFFHVYRVTPDQYR
-815 KKH
+815 RKR

>member
-18 TAGAVTVSPR
+18 TAGAVNVSPR

-45 TIHCTKTGR
+45 TILCTKTGR
-54 LVISTK
+54 LVITTA
-60 GQINFYDGSA
+60 GQINFYDGAS
-70 FSYIDPIDENVYAL
+70 FSYIDPLDENIYAL
-84 PEYHG
+84 SDYRG

-118 FVQSIDDVFAE
+118 FVPSIEDVFAE
-129 FGVKERVLDLFVDR
+129 FGVKERVMDLFVDR
-143 RGVVWLLT
+143 TGVVWLLT
-151 ANGLYSVETKRY
+151 ANGLYSVATKQY
-163 IRPRTGLNLQDLE
+163 IKPRAGLNLQDLE
-176 IYKDKYLM
+176 VYKDKFLM
-184 LFYQNGMMD
+184 LFYENGLME
-193 MYDTTTGKRIVESRP
+193 MYDIAKGKRLTENRP
-208 YADSDARLYT
+208 YNDEMARHYA
-218 ASSALLLDSTK
+218 ASSLVMMDSTK
-229 VYQLRNG
+229 VYQIRNG

-243 QYDAPTRQWSELL
+243 QYDVPRKEWTELL
-256 RTPYHMNNMAK
+256 RTPYHLNSLVK
-267 RDSLLFVPCE
+267 HDSLLYVPCE

-282 LNLNS
+282 V
-287 HEATHYEGL
+287 HESSYETTHIEAL
-296 MLGNGQS
+296 SIMSGQP

-323 ETRGILYSKP
+323 ESRGILYSRP
-333 YKHPFI
+333 YKPPFI
-339 PYAWGTPTADQLGAM
+339 PYAWGTPTANQLGSM
-354 MDHVNQYPKF
+354 MSNVNQWPKF
-364 RNRNVNCVF
+364 RDRTVNCVF

-383 TAQGLQVYRR
+383 TSQGLQVYRR

-411 IVHSVVEDRDHH
+411 IVHSIVEDQAHH

-432 SVVLFNEDDR
+432 SVVLFDEDGK
-442 VHYINSYN
+442 VHFINSYN
-450 QYDNVPNE
+450 EYDHVPNE
-458 VFVNGKAILLPDGK
+458 VFVNGKAMLLPDGQ

-487 KMATLDNDYPFKI
+487 KMSTLDNNYPFKI

-511 IDVNPTTE
+511 IDVTPTTE
-519 IDGNRILD
+519 IDGKRILD
-527 RALSRIWG
+527 RALSRVWG
-535 IALNYNQNSITMVF
+535 LDLNYNQNSLTLVF

-574 VVSPFSSPD
+574 VLSPFSSD

-597 LRPGNYTIQVQ
+597 LRPGHYTIQVQ
-608 ASLAPDVWDTKPYEW
+608 ASLAPDVWDTRPYEW
-623 TIEINEPWWR
+623 TIDVNEPWWR
-633 SVGMFGLLA
+633 SVGLFGLLA

-669 EVGLINRIYSFVDR
+669 EIGLINRIYAFVDR
-683 CNMSTEVLEPVVEEY
+683 CNTSAEVLEPVVEEY
-698 TSTQPDPQVELD
+698 TSAQPDPQVELD
-710 EDFLKIYKKIAPV
+710 EDFLKIYKKIAHV
-723 VELERKKKKMT
+723 VEFERKKKKMT

-770 QKVERMLRNTKEPL
+770 QQAERMLRNTKEPL
-784 DVIADKC
+784 EVIADKC
-791 GFISANFMI
+791 GFISVNFLI
-800 ASFFQVHRITPEQYR
+800 SQFFQVHHVTPDQYR
-815 KKH
+815 RKR

>member
-1 MTRRYAIIL
+1 
-10 LTVLLSIL
+10 
-18 TAGAVTVSPR
+18 
-28 IFRNYTA
+28 
-35 ANGLADNGAQ
+35 
-45 TIHCTKTGR
+45 
-54 LVISTK
+54 
-60 GQINFYDGSA
+60 
-70 FSYIDPIDENVYAL
+70 
-84 PEYHG
+84 
-89 NYHLYFDKY
+89 
-98 HHIWLKNTGSVTCV
+98 
-112 ELITER
+112 
-118 FVQSIDDVFAE
+118 
-129 FGVKERVLDLFVDR
+129 
-143 RGVVWLLT
+143 
-151 ANGLYSVETKRY
+151 
-163 IRPRTGLNLQDLE
+163 
-176 IYKDKYLM
+176 
-184 LFYQNGMMD
+184 
-193 MYDTTTGKRIVESRP
+193 
-208 YADSDARLYT
+208 
-218 ASSALLLDSTK
+218 
-229 VYQLRNG
+229 
-236 AKEAILM
+236 
-243 QYDAPTRQWSELL
+243 
-256 RTPYHMNNMAK
+256 
-267 RDSLLFVPCE
+267 
-277 YGYWT
+277 
-282 LNLNS
+282 
-287 HEATHYEGL
+287 
-296 MLGNGQS
+296 
-303 LETDIN
+303 
-309 VIAFDRQGGMWAGT
+309 
-323 ETRGILYSKP
+323 
-333 YKHPFI
+333 
-339 PYAWGTPTADQLGAM
+339 
-354 MDHVNQYPKF
+354 
-364 RNRNVNCVF
+364 
-373 KDSRGWTWVG
+373 
-383 TAQGLQVYRR
+383 
-393 ESDLL
+393 
-398 PQVYTTKDGLYNN
+398 
-411 IVHSVVEDRDHH
+411 
-423 IWVATSYGI
+423 
-432 SVVLFNEDDR
+432 

-487 KMATLDNDYPFKI
+487 KMATLNNDYPFKI

-608 ASLAPDVWDTKPYEW
+608 ASLAPDVWDTRPYEW

-657 KNANLRAMRNSE
+657 KNTNLRAMRNSE

-698 TSTQPDPQVELD
+698 TSAQVDPQVVLD
-710 EDFLKIYKKIAPV
+710 AEFLAVYKKIAPV

-740 AAGMDAKTF
+740 VAGMDAKDF
-749 YQVITTNIFKSPRPL
+749 YQVITNNIFKSPRPL

>member
-18 TAGAVTVSPR
+18 TAGAVNVSPR

-45 TIHCTKTGR
+45 TILCTKTGR
-54 LVISTK
+54 LVITTA
-60 GQINFYDGSA
+60 GQINFYDGAS
-70 FSYIDPIDENVYAL
+70 FSYIDPLDENIYAL
-84 PEYHG
+84 SDYRG

-118 FVQSIDDVFAE
+118 FVPSIEDVFAE
-129 FGVKERVLDLFVDR
+129 FGVKERVMDLFVDR
-143 RGVVWLLT
+143 TGVVWLLT
-151 ANGLYSVETKRY
+151 ANGLYSVATKQY
-163 IRPRTGLNLQDLE
+163 IKPRAGLNLQDLE
-176 IYKDKYLM
+176 VYKDKFLM
-184 LFYQNGMMD
+184 LFYENGLME
-193 MYDTTTGKRIVESRP
+193 MYDIAKGKRLAENRP
-208 YADSDARLYT
+208 YNDDMARHYA
-218 ASSALLLDSTK
+218 ASSLVMMDSTK
-229 VYQLRNG
+229 VYQIRNG
-236 AKEAILM
+236 AKDAILM
-243 QYDAPTRQWSELL
+243 QYDVPRKEWTELL
-256 RTPYHMNNMAK
+256 RTPYHLNSLVK
-267 RDSLLFVPCE
+267 HDSLLYVPCE

-282 LNLNS
+282 V
-287 HEATHYEGL
+287 HESSYETTHIEAL
-296 MLGNGQS
+296 SIMSGQP

-323 ETRGILYSKP
+323 ESRGILYSRP
-333 YKHPFI
+333 YKPPFI
-339 PYAWGTPTADQLGAM
+339 PYAWGTPTANQLGSM
-354 MDHVNQYPKF
+354 MSNVNQWPKF
-364 RNRNVNCVF
+364 RDRTVNCVF

-383 TAQGLQVYRR
+383 TSQGLQVYRR

-411 IVHSVVEDRDHH
+411 IVHSIVEDQAHR

-432 SVVLFNEDDR
+432 SVVLFDEDDK
-442 VHYINSYN
+442 VHFINSYN
-450 QYDNVPNE
+450 EYDHVPNE
-458 VFVNGKAILLPDGK
+458 VFVNGKAMLLPDGQ

-487 KMATLDNDYPFKI
+487 KMSTLDNNYPFKI

-511 IDVNPTTE
+511 IDVTPTTE
-519 IDGNRILD
+519 IDGKRILD
-527 RALSRIWG
+527 RALSRVWG
-535 IALNYNQNSITMVF
+535 LDLNYNQNSLTLVF

-574 VVSPFSSPD
+574 VLSPFSSD

-597 LRPGNYTIQVQ
+597 LRPGHYTIQVQ

-623 TIEINEPWWR
+623 TIDVNEPWWR
-633 SVGMFGLLA
+633 SVGLFGLLA

-669 EVGLINRIYSFVDR
+669 EIGLINRIYAFVDR
-683 CNMSTEVLEPVVEEY
+683 CNTSAEVLEPVVEEY
-698 TSTQPDPQVELD
+698 TSAQPDPQVELD
-710 EDFLKIYKKIAPV
+710 EDFLKIYKKIAHV
-723 VELERKKKKMT
+723 VEFERKKKKMT

-770 QKVERMLRNTKEPL
+770 QQAERMLRNTKEPL
-784 DVIADKC
+784 EVIADKC
-791 GFISANFMI
+791 GFISVNFLI
-800 ASFFQVHRITPEQYR
+800 SQFFQVHHVTPDQYR
-815 KKH
+815 RKR

>member
-18 TAGAVTVSPR
+18 TAGAVNVSPR

-54 LVISTK
+54 LVISTT
-60 GQINFYDGSA
+60 GQINFFDGA
-70 FSYIDPIDENVYAL
+70 NFSYIDPLDENIYAL
-84 PEYHG
+84 SEYRG

-118 FVQSIDDVFAE
+118 FVPSIEDVFAE
-129 FGVKERVLDLFVDR
+129 FGVKERVMDLFVDR
-143 RGVVWLLT
+143 TGVVWLLT
-151 ANGLYSVETKRY
+151 ANGLYSVATKQY
-163 IRPRTGLNLQDLE
+163 IKPRAGLNLQDLE
-176 IYKDKYLM
+176 VYKDKFLM
-184 LFYQNGMMD
+184 LFYENGLME
-193 MYDTTTGKRIVESRP
+193 MYDIAKGKRLTENRP
-208 YADSDARLYT
+208 YNDEMARHYA
-218 ASSALLLDSTK
+218 ASSLVMMDSTK
-229 VYQLRNG
+229 VYQIRNG
-236 AKEAILM
+236 AKDAILM
-243 QYDAPTRQWSELL
+243 QYDVPRKEWTELL
-256 RTPYHMNNMAK
+256 RTPYHLNSLVK
-267 RDSLLFVPCE
+267 HDSLLYVPCE

-282 LNLNS
+282 VHENS
-287 HEATHYEGL
+287 YETNHIEAL
-296 MLGNGQS
+296 SIVSGQP

-323 ETRGILYSKP
+323 ENRGILYSMP
-333 YKHPFI
+333 YKQPFHA
-339 PYAWGTPTADQLGAM
+339 YAWGTPIANQLGSM
-354 MDHVNQYPKF
+354 MSNVNQWPKF
-364 RNRNVNCVF
+364 RDRTVNCVF

-383 TAQGLQVYRR
+383 TSQGLQVYRR

-411 IVHSVVEDRDHH
+411 IVHSIVEDQAHH

-432 SVVLFNEDDR
+432 SVVLFDEDGK
-442 VHYINSYN
+442 VHFINSYN
-450 QYDNVPNE
+450 EYDHVPNE
-458 VFVNGKAILLPDGK
+458 AFVNGKAMLLPDGQ

-487 KMATLDNDYPFKI
+487 KMATLDNSYPFKI

-511 IDVNPTTE
+511 IDVTPTTE
-519 IDGNRILD
+519 IDGKRILD
-527 RALSRIWG
+527 RALSRVWG
-535 IALNYNQNSITMVF
+535 LDLNYNQNSLTLVF

-574 VVSPFSSPD
+574 VLSPFSSD

-597 LRPGNYTIQVQ
+597 LRPGHYTIQVQ

-623 TIEINEPWWR
+623 TIDVNEPWWR
-633 SVGMFGLLA
+633 SVGMFGLLG

-669 EVGLINRIYSFVDR
+669 EIGLINRIYAFVDR
-683 CNMSTEVLEPVVEEY
+683 CNTSDEVLEPVVEEY
-698 TSTQPDPQVELD
+698 TSAQPDPQVELD
-710 EDFLKIYKKIAPV
+710 EDFLKIYKKIAHV
-723 VELERKKKKMT
+723 VEFERKKKKMT

-770 QKVERMLRNTKEPL
+770 QQAERMLRNTKEPL
-784 DVIADKC
+784 EVIADKC
-791 GFISANFMI
+791 GFISVNFLI
-800 ASFFQVHRITPEQYR
+800 SQFFQVHHVTPDQYR
-815 KKH
+815 RKR

>member
-18 TAGAVTVSPR
+18 TAGAVNVSPR

-54 LVISTK
+54 LVITTA
-60 GQINFYDGSA
+60 GQINFYDGAS
-70 FSYIDPIDENVYAL
+70 FSYIDPLDENIYAL
-84 PEYHG
+84 SEYRG

-118 FVQSIDDVFAE
+118 FVPSIEDVFAE
-129 FGVKERVLDLFVDR
+129 FGVKERVMDLFVDR
-143 RGVVWLLT
+143 TGVVWLLT
-151 ANGLYSVETKRY
+151 ANGLYSVATKQY
-163 IRPRTGLNLQDLE
+163 IKPRAGLNLQDLE
-176 IYKDKYLM
+176 VYKDKFLM
-184 LFYQNGMMD
+184 LFYENGLME
-193 MYDTTTGKRIVESRP
+193 MYDIAKGKRVAENRP
-208 YADSDARLYT
+208 YNDEMAHHYA
-218 ASSALLLDSTK
+218 ASSLVMMDSTK
-229 VYQLRNG
+229 VYQIRNG
-236 AKEAILM
+236 AKDAILM
-243 QYDAPTRQWSELL
+243 QYDVPRKEWTELL
-256 RTPYHMNNMAK
+256 RTPYHLNSLVK
-267 RDSLLFVPCE
+267 HDSLVYVPCE

-282 LNLNS
+282 V
-287 HEATHYEGL
+287 HESSYETNHVEAL
-296 MLGNGQS
+296 SIVFSQP

-323 ETRGILYSKP
+323 ENRGILYSMP
-333 YKHPFI
+333 YKQPFHA
-339 PYAWGTPTADQLGAM
+339 YAWGTPTANQLGTM
-354 MDHVNQYPKF
+354 MNNINQWPKF
-364 RNRNVNCVF
+364 RDRTVNCVF

-383 TAQGLQVYRR
+383 TSQGLQVYRR

-432 SVVLFNEDDR
+432 SVVLFNEDGR

-450 QYDNVPNE
+450 EYDHVPNE
-458 VFVNGKAILLPDGK
+458 AFVNGKAMLLPDGQ

-487 KMATLDNDYPFKI
+487 KMSTLDNKFPFDI
-500 YPKLIKLMVNG
+500 YPKLIKLYVNG
-511 IDVNPTTE
+511 VDVNPTTE
-519 IDGNRILD
+519 IDGKRILD
-527 RALSRIWG
+527 RALSRVWG
-535 IALNYNQNSITMVF
+535 LDFNYNQNSLTLVF

-574 VVSPFSSPD
+574 ILSPFSSD

-597 LRPGNYTIQVQ
+597 LRPGHYTIQVQ
-608 ASLAPDVWDTKPYEW
+608 ASLAPDVWDTRPYEW
-623 TIEINEPWWR
+623 TIDINEPWWR
-633 SVGMFGLLA
+633 SVGMFGLLG

-669 EVGLINRIYSFVDR
+669 EVGLINRIYAFVDR
-683 CNMSTEVLEPVVEEY
+683 CNTSAEVLEPVVEEY
-698 TSTQPDPQVELD
+698 TAAQPDPQVELD
-710 EDFLKIYKKIAPV
+710 EDFLKIYKKIAHV
-723 VELERKKKKMT
+723 VEFERKKKKMT

-764 IKQARL
+764 IKQARV
-770 QKVERMLRNTKEPL
+770 QQAERMLRNTKEPL
-784 DVIADKC
+784 EVIADKC
-791 GFISANFMI
+791 GFISVNFLI
-800 ASFFQVHRITPEQYR
+800 SQFFQVYHVTPEQYR
-815 KKH
+815 KKR